1 MKASSE
7 REWVLI
13 LNVKFYIISYIFLI
27 VFVRILPPVL
37 RKKSGRN
44 LQQSATEHI
53 KQNALQKGRGIMK
66 NQNQVKVFVSVF
78 LALLSIQGTAMTGA
92 AAMESVPLATEQ
104 TEQVEEA
111 VTETM
116 PEESAPSD
124 FLSISSNDAI
134 PDIIQG
140 TPIAINGVVKSD
152 FSKITVLTVGVY
164 NAAGEQVIG
173 KTLSPNQVE
182 YDLQNL
188 NDALPFENL
197 QAGTYQYRVTAS
209 NATNQNYTV
218 INQSFV
224 VSSDPTVQ
232 VGATEDAITI
242 ENGSKIPNI
251 TVGTSVSI
259 SGIVR
264 SASSNITTITVGV
277 YDSKHKMVTGKNAYP
292 TASVFNVKKLD
303 DFVDFS
309 ELPVGT
315 YTYEITVTNGTH
327 ANYTVVNQKF
337 IVSSSSTA
345 TDDSIKI
352 TNSATIPNITVGKA
366 VSIRGTVTSAK
377 SNITKITVGVFDA
390 NNTLITGNSA
400 SPNAK
405 TYNVANMDAAV
416 KFGNLKAGT
425 YYYKVLVT
433 NAAHKDY
440 EAVNQKFTVSESG
453 SSTTTDQ
460 IKMTNG
466 VTIPN
471 ITAGKSVSIRGT
483 VTSATSNIT
492 KLIVGIYRE
501 DGTSVTGRTVV
512 PNAKSY
518 DVSKIDPYVKFGGLS
533 AGTYYYKVLVT
544 NATHTNYA
552 VVNQKFTVSGGST
565 TTTDTL
571 SMTGGVTIPNIK
583 VGNVVSIR
591 GTVTSAS
598 SNLKSVTVGVYD
610 SNNKLVTGKTVA
622 PNAKTYNVRNLD
634 AYVSFGNLKAGTY
647 YYKVI
652 ASNAANTNVAVVN
665 QKFTVSDGSSTTTD
679 KLSITGG
686 VTIPNIKVGNV
697 VSIRGT
703 VTSASSNLKSVTV
716 GVYDSNNKLVTGKTA
731 TPNAKTYNI
740 RNLDAYVSF
749 GDLKAGTYYYKVI
762 ASNAANTNV
771 AIVNQKFTVSDGSST
786 TTDKLSITGGV
797 TIPNIKVGN
806 VVSIRGTVTS
816 ASSNLKSVTV
826 GVYDSSN
833 KLVTGKTVAPNA
845 KTYNVRNLDAY
856 VSFGDLKAG
865 TYYYKVITSNA
876 ANTNVAVV
884 NQKFTVSDG
893 SSTTTDTL
901 SITGGVTIPNIKI
914 GNVVSIRGTVT
925 SASSNLKSV
934 TVGVY
939 DSNNKLVTGKTVAPN
954 AKTYNV
960 RNLDA
965 YVSFGD
971 LKAGTYYYKV
981 IASNAA
987 NTNVAVVNQ
996 KFTVSDGSSTTTTD
1010 TLSIT
1015 GGVTIPNIKVGNV
1028 VSIRGTVTSTSSN
1041 LKSVTVGVYDSNNK
1055 LVTGKTATPNAKTYN
1070 IRNLDAYVDFGSLKA
1085 GTYYYKVFA
1094 TNATTT
1100 NFPVVEQKFTVSAN
1114 GGTTSNTDTL
1124 SITGGTT
1131 VPNIK
1136 VGNTVVVQGTIQS
1149 KTSNITSLTVG
1160 VFDQNQKL
1168 VTGKTVHPNVRTY
1181 NVHNLDYYV
1190 NFGDLKA
1197 GTYYYKV
1204 IATNGAYTNQA
1215 VVNQKFTVSD
1225 GSSTTTDKLSMTG
1238 GVTIPN
1244 IKVGNVVSIRGTVTS
1259 ASSNLK
1265 SVTVGVYDSNNNLV
1279 TGKTVAPNAKTYNV
1293 RNLDAYVSFGDLQ
1306 AGTYYYR
1313 VFATN
1318 AANTNVA
1325 VVNQKFT
1332 VSDGS
1337 STTTDK
1343 LSMTGG
1349 VTIPNIKVGN
1359 VVSIRGTV
1367 TSASSNLKSVT
1378 AGVYDSNNKLVTG
1391 KTATPNA
1398 KTYNVSNLDAYVD
1411 FGSLKAGTYYYRV
1424 FATNA
1429 TTTNFPVVE
1438 QKFTVSANGS
1448 TTASDTL
1455 SISGGTSVPNIT
1467 EGTSVVVK
1475 GTVSSASSNITSVTV
1490 GVYSASGNLITG
1502 KTVKP
1507 NAKSYDLRKLDA
1519 YVNFNLLTPGSY
1531 LYRVTVSNGTKT
1543 QQLVNQAF
1551 QVKAKSG
1558 SAQNK
1563 DKLTL
1568 SGGTTIPN
1576 IKVGKA
1582 VSIRGTVKS
1591 ATSNITSLTVGVF
1604 SSSGNLVTGKT
1615 VRPNA
1620 KSYDIHQV
1628 DAYVNF
1634 NLLSPDTYYYSV
1646 IATNGSYQNQIVSY
1660 QKFTVTK

>member
-1 MKASSE
+1 MKVSSE
-7 REWVLI
+7 REWVLV

-27 VFVRILPPVL
+27 IFENILPPVL

-53 KQNALQKGRGIMK
+53 EQNALQKGRGIMK
-66 NQNQVKVFVSVF
+66 NQNQIKVFVSVF

-92 AAMESVPLATEQ
+92 AAMVSTPDPTEQ
-104 TEQVEEA
+104 TKEA
-111 VTETM
+111 VTEVL
-116 PEESAPSD
+116 PEEYAPAD
-124 FLSISSNDAI
+124 FLSISGNDAI
-134 PDIIQG
+134 PNIIQG
-140 TPIAINGVVKSD
+140 TPLAINGTVKSD

-182 YDLQNL
+182 FNLQSL
-188 NDALPFENL
+188 NDDLPFETL
-197 QAGTYQYRVTAS
+197 QAGTYHYRVTAS
-209 NATNQNYTV
+209 NATHQDFTV

-277 YDSKHKMVTGKNAYP
+277 YDSNHKMVTGKNAYP

-327 ANYTVVNQKF
+327 TNYTVVNQKF
-337 IVSSSSTA
+337 TVSSSSTA

-352 TNSATIPNITVGKA
+352 TNNATIPNIMVGKA

-390 NNTLITGNSA
+390 NNTLVTGNSA

-440 EAVNQKFTVSESG
+440 EAVNQKFIVSESG

-552 VVNQKFTVSGGST
+552 VVNQKFTVSDGST
-565 TTTDTL
+565 TTTDKL
-571 SMTGGVTIPNIK
+571 SITGGVTIPNIK

-634 AYVSFGNLKAGTY
+634 VYVSFGDLKAGTY

-665 QKFTVSDGSSTTTD
+665 QKFTVSDGSTTTTD

-731 TPNAKTYNI
+731 TPNAKTYN
-740 RNLDAYVSF
+740 
-749 GDLKAGTYYYKVI
+749 
-762 ASNAANTNV
+762 
-771 AIVNQKFTVSDGSST
+771 
-786 TTDKLSITGGV
+786 
-797 TIPNIKVGN
+797 
-806 VVSIRGTVTS
+806 
-816 ASSNLKSVTV
+816 
-826 GVYDSSN
+826 
-833 KLVTGKTVAPNA
+833 
-845 KTYNVRNLDAY
+845 VRNLDAY
-856 VSFGDLKAG
+856 VSFGD
-865 TYYYKVITSNA
+865 
-876 ANTNVAVV
+876 
-884 NQKFTVSDG
+884 
-893 SSTTTDTL
+893 
-901 SITGGVTIPNIKI
+901 
-914 GNVVSIRGTVT
+914 
-925 SASSNLKSV
+925 
-934 TVGVY
+934 
-939 DSNNKLVTGKTVAPN
+939 
-954 AKTYNV
+954 
-960 RNLDA
+960 
-965 YVSFGD
+965 
-971 LKAGTYYYKV
+971 
-981 IASNAA
+981 
-987 NTNVAVVNQ
+987 
-996 KFTVSDGSSTTTTD
+996 
-1010 TLSIT
+1010 
-1015 GGVTIPNIKVGNV
+1015 
-1028 VSIRGTVTSTSSN
+1028 
-1041 LKSVTVGVYDSNNK
+1041 
-1055 LVTGKTATPNAKTYN
+1055 
-1070 IRNLDAYVDFGSLKA
+1070 
-1085 GTYYYKVFA
+1085 
-1094 TNATTT
+1094 
-1100 NFPVVEQKFTVSAN
+1100 
-1114 GGTTSNTDTL
+1114 
-1124 SITGGTT
+1124 
-1131 VPNIK
+1131 
-1136 VGNTVVVQGTIQS
+1136 
-1149 KTSNITSLTVG
+1149 
-1160 VFDQNQKL
+1160 
-1168 VTGKTVHPNVRTY
+1168 
-1181 NVHNLDYYV
+1181 
-1190 NFGDLKA
+1190 
-1197 GTYYYKV
+1197 
-1204 IATNGAYTNQA
+1204 
-1215 VVNQKFTVSD
+1215 
-1225 GSSTTTDKLSMTG
+1225 
-1238 GVTIPN
+1238 
-1244 IKVGNVVSIRGTVTS
+1244 
-1259 ASSNLK
+1259 
-1265 SVTVGVYDSNNNLV
+1265 
-1279 TGKTVAPNAKTYNV
+1279 
-1293 RNLDAYVSFGDLQ
+1293 
-1306 AGTYYYR
+1306 
-1313 VFATN
+1313 
-1318 AANTNVA
+1318 
-1325 VVNQKFT
+1325 
-1332 VSDGS
+1332 
-1337 STTTDK
+1337 
-1343 LSMTGG
+1343 
-1349 VTIPNIKVGN
+1349 
-1359 VVSIRGTV
+1359 
-1367 TSASSNLKSVT
+1367 
-1378 AGVYDSNNKLVTG
+1378 
-1391 KTATPNA
+1391 
-1398 KTYNVSNLDAYVD
+1398 
-1411 FGSLKAGTYYYRV
+1411 LKAGTYYYRV

-1438 QKFTVSANGS
+1438 QKFKVSANGS

-1502 KTVKP
+1502 KTAKP

-1558 SAQNK
+1558 SAQSK

-1591 ATSNITSLTVGVF
+1591 GTSNITSLTVGVF
-1604 SSSGNLVTGKT
+1604 TSSGNLVTGKT

-1634 NLLSPDTYYYSV
+1634 NLLSPDTYYYGV
-1646 IATNGSYQNQIVSY
+1646 VATNSSYQNQIVSY

>member
-1 MKASSE
+1 MKVSSE
-7 REWVLI
+7 REWVLV

-27 VFVRILPPVL
+27 IFENILPPVL

-53 KQNALQKGRGIMK
+53 EQNALQKGRGIMK
-66 NQNQVKVFVSVF
+66 NQNQIKVFVSVF

-92 AAMESVPLATEQ
+92 AAMVSTPDPTEQ
-104 TEQVEEA
+104 TKEA
-111 VTETM
+111 VTEVL
-116 PEESAPSD
+116 PEEYAPAD
-124 FLSISSNDAI
+124 FLSISGNDAI
-134 PDIIQG
+134 PNIIQG
-140 TPIAINGVVKSD
+140 TPLAINGTVKSD
-152 FSKITVLTVGVY
+152 FSKITVLTAGVY
-164 NAAGEQVIG
+164 DATGKQVLG

-182 YDLQNL
+182 FNLQSL
-188 NDALPFENL
+188 NDDLPFETL

-209 NATNQNYTV
+209 NATNQNYIV

-224 VSSDPTVQ
+224 ISSDPTVQ
-232 VGATEDAITI
+232 VEATEDAITI

-277 YDSKHKMVTGKNAYP
+277 YDSNHKMVTGKNAYP

-327 ANYTVVNQKF
+327 TNYTVVNQKF
-337 IVSSSSTA
+337 TVSSSSTA

-352 TNSATIPNITVGKA
+352 TNNATIPNIMVGKA

-390 NNTLITGNSA
+390 NNTLVTGNSA

-440 EAVNQKFTVSESG
+440 EAVNQKFIVSKSG

-552 VVNQKFTVSGGST
+552 VVNQKFTVSDGST
-565 TTTDTL
+565 
-571 SMTGGVTIPNIK
+571 
-583 VGNVVSIR
+583 
-591 GTVTSAS
+591 
-598 SNLKSVTVGVYD
+598 
-610 SNNKLVTGKTVA
+610 
-622 PNAKTYNVRNLD
+622 
-634 AYVSFGNLKAGTY
+634 
-647 YYKVI
+647 
-652 ASNAANTNVAVVN
+652 
-665 QKFTVSDGSSTTTD
+665 TTTD

-731 TPNAKTYNI
+731 TPNAKTYN
-740 RNLDAYVSF
+740 
-749 GDLKAGTYYYKVI
+749 
-762 ASNAANTNV
+762 
-771 AIVNQKFTVSDGSST
+771 
-786 TTDKLSITGGV
+786 
-797 TIPNIKVGN
+797 
-806 VVSIRGTVTS
+806 
-816 ASSNLKSVTV
+816 
-826 GVYDSSN
+826 
-833 KLVTGKTVAPNA
+833 
-845 KTYNVRNLDAY
+845 VRNLDAY
-856 VSFGDLKAG
+856 VSFGD
-865 TYYYKVITSNA
+865 
-876 ANTNVAVV
+876 
-884 NQKFTVSDG
+884 
-893 SSTTTDTL
+893 
-901 SITGGVTIPNIKI
+901 
-914 GNVVSIRGTVT
+914 
-925 SASSNLKSV
+925 
-934 TVGVY
+934 
-939 DSNNKLVTGKTVAPN
+939 
-954 AKTYNV
+954 
-960 RNLDA
+960 
-965 YVSFGD
+965 
-971 LKAGTYYYKV
+971 
-981 IASNAA
+981 
-987 NTNVAVVNQ
+987 
-996 KFTVSDGSSTTTTD
+996 
-1010 TLSIT
+1010 
-1015 GGVTIPNIKVGNV
+1015 
-1028 VSIRGTVTSTSSN
+1028 
-1041 LKSVTVGVYDSNNK
+1041 
-1055 LVTGKTATPNAKTYN
+1055 
-1070 IRNLDAYVDFGSLKA
+1070 
-1085 GTYYYKVFA
+1085 
-1094 TNATTT
+1094 
-1100 NFPVVEQKFTVSAN
+1100 
-1114 GGTTSNTDTL
+1114 
-1124 SITGGTT
+1124 
-1131 VPNIK
+1131 
-1136 VGNTVVVQGTIQS
+1136 
-1149 KTSNITSLTVG
+1149 
-1160 VFDQNQKL
+1160 
-1168 VTGKTVHPNVRTY
+1168 
-1181 NVHNLDYYV
+1181 
-1190 NFGDLKA
+1190 
-1197 GTYYYKV
+1197 
-1204 IATNGAYTNQA
+1204 
-1215 VVNQKFTVSD
+1215 
-1225 GSSTTTDKLSMTG
+1225 
-1238 GVTIPN
+1238 
-1244 IKVGNVVSIRGTVTS
+1244 
-1259 ASSNLK
+1259 
-1265 SVTVGVYDSNNNLV
+1265 
-1279 TGKTVAPNAKTYNV
+1279 
-1293 RNLDAYVSFGDLQ
+1293 
-1306 AGTYYYR
+1306 
-1313 VFATN
+1313 
-1318 AANTNVA
+1318 
-1325 VVNQKFT
+1325 
-1332 VSDGS
+1332 
-1337 STTTDK
+1337 
-1343 LSMTGG
+1343 
-1349 VTIPNIKVGN
+1349 
-1359 VVSIRGTV
+1359 
-1367 TSASSNLKSVT
+1367 
-1378 AGVYDSNNKLVTG
+1378 
-1391 KTATPNA
+1391 
-1398 KTYNVSNLDAYVD
+1398 
-1411 FGSLKAGTYYYRV
+1411 LKAGTYYYRV

-1502 KTVKP
+1502 KTAKP

-1558 SAQNK
+1558 SAQSK

-1591 ATSNITSLTVGVF
+1591 GTSNITSLTVGVF
-1604 SSSGNLVTGKT
+1604 TSSGNLVTGKT

-1634 NLLSPDTYYYSV
+1634 NLLSPDTYYYGV
-1646 IATNGSYQNQIVSY
+1646 VATNSSYQNQIVSY

>member
-1 MKASSE
+1 
-7 REWVLI
+7 
-13 LNVKFYIISYIFLI
+13 
-27 VFVRILPPVL
+27 
-37 RKKSGRN
+37 
-44 LQQSATEHI
+44 
-53 KQNALQKGRGIMK
+53 MK
-66 NQNQVKVFVSVF
+66 NQNQIKVFVSVF

-92 AAMESVPLATEQ
+92 AAMVSTPDPTEQ
-104 TEQVEEA
+104 TKEA
-111 VTETM
+111 VTEVL
-116 PEESAPSD
+116 PEEYAPAD
-124 FLSISSNDAI
+124 FLSISGNDAI
-134 PDIIQG
+134 PNIIQG
-140 TPIAINGVVKSD
+140 TPLAINGTVKSD

-209 NATNQNYTV
+209 NATNQNYIV

-224 VSSDPTVQ
+224 ISSDPTVQ
-232 VGATEDAITI
+232 VEATEDAITI

-277 YDSKHKMVTGKNAYP
+277 YDSNHKMVTGKNAYP

-315 YTYEITVTNGTH
+315 YTYEIIVTNGTH
-327 ANYTVVNQKF
+327 MNYTVVNQKF
-337 IVSSSSTA
+337 TVSSSSTA

-352 TNSATIPNITVGKA
+352 TNNATIPNIMVGKA

-390 NNTLITGNSA
+390 NNTLVTGNSA

-440 EAVNQKFTVSESG
+440 EAVNQKFIVSESG

-501 DGTSVTGRTVV
+501 DGTSVTGRTIV

-552 VVNQKFTVSGGST
+552 VVNQKFTVSDGST
-565 TTTDTL
+565 TTTDKL
-571 SMTGGVTIPNIK
+571 SITGGVTIPNIK

-610 SNNKLVTGKTVA
+610 SNNKLVTGRTVA

-634 AYVSFGNLKAGTY
+634 AYVSFGDLKAGTY

-665 QKFTVSDGSSTTTD
+665 QKFTVSDGSTTTTD
-679 KLSITGG
+679 KLSMTGG

-731 TPNAKTYNI
+731 TPNAKTYN
-740 RNLDAYVSF
+740 
-749 GDLKAGTYYYKVI
+749 
-762 ASNAANTNV
+762 
-771 AIVNQKFTVSDGSST
+771 
-786 TTDKLSITGGV
+786 
-797 TIPNIKVGN
+797 
-806 VVSIRGTVTS
+806 
-816 ASSNLKSVTV
+816 
-826 GVYDSSN
+826 
-833 KLVTGKTVAPNA
+833 
-845 KTYNVRNLDAY
+845 VRNLDAY
-856 VSFGDLKAG
+856 VSFGD
-865 TYYYKVITSNA
+865 
-876 ANTNVAVV
+876 
-884 NQKFTVSDG
+884 
-893 SSTTTDTL
+893 
-901 SITGGVTIPNIKI
+901 
-914 GNVVSIRGTVT
+914 
-925 SASSNLKSV
+925 
-934 TVGVY
+934 
-939 DSNNKLVTGKTVAPN
+939 
-954 AKTYNV
+954 
-960 RNLDA
+960 
-965 YVSFGD
+965 
-971 LKAGTYYYKV
+971 
-981 IASNAA
+981 
-987 NTNVAVVNQ
+987 
-996 KFTVSDGSSTTTTD
+996 
-1010 TLSIT
+1010 
-1015 GGVTIPNIKVGNV
+1015 
-1028 VSIRGTVTSTSSN
+1028 
-1041 LKSVTVGVYDSNNK
+1041 
-1055 LVTGKTATPNAKTYN
+1055 
-1070 IRNLDAYVDFGSLKA
+1070 
-1085 GTYYYKVFA
+1085 
-1094 TNATTT
+1094 
-1100 NFPVVEQKFTVSAN
+1100 
-1114 GGTTSNTDTL
+1114 
-1124 SITGGTT
+1124 
-1131 VPNIK
+1131 
-1136 VGNTVVVQGTIQS
+1136 
-1149 KTSNITSLTVG
+1149 
-1160 VFDQNQKL
+1160 
-1168 VTGKTVHPNVRTY
+1168 
-1181 NVHNLDYYV
+1181 
-1190 NFGDLKA
+1190 
-1197 GTYYYKV
+1197 
-1204 IATNGAYTNQA
+1204 
-1215 VVNQKFTVSD
+1215 
-1225 GSSTTTDKLSMTG
+1225 
-1238 GVTIPN
+1238 
-1244 IKVGNVVSIRGTVTS
+1244 
-1259 ASSNLK
+1259 
-1265 SVTVGVYDSNNNLV
+1265 
-1279 TGKTVAPNAKTYNV
+1279 
-1293 RNLDAYVSFGDLQ
+1293 
-1306 AGTYYYR
+1306 
-1313 VFATN
+1313 
-1318 AANTNVA
+1318 
-1325 VVNQKFT
+1325 
-1332 VSDGS
+1332 
-1337 STTTDK
+1337 
-1343 LSMTGG
+1343 
-1349 VTIPNIKVGN
+1349 
-1359 VVSIRGTV
+1359 
-1367 TSASSNLKSVT
+1367 
-1378 AGVYDSNNKLVTG
+1378 
-1391 KTATPNA
+1391 
-1398 KTYNVSNLDAYVD
+1398 
-1411 FGSLKAGTYYYRV
+1411 LKAGTYYYRV

-1502 KTVKP
+1502 KTAKP

-1558 SAQNK
+1558 SAQSK

-1604 SSSGNLVTGKT
+1604 TSSGNLVTGKT

-1634 NLLSPDTYYYSV
+1634 NLLSPDTYYYGV
-1646 IATNGSYQNQIVSY
+1646 VATNSSYQNQIVSY
-1660 QKFTVTK
+1660 QKFTVTKLQERISADKKSGIPFGIPDFYFYRIVFLYVIASGQIQVQQVLQLE

>member
-1 MKASSE
+1 
-7 REWVLI
+7 
-13 LNVKFYIISYIFLI
+13 
-27 VFVRILPPVL
+27 
-37 RKKSGRN
+37 
-44 LQQSATEHI
+44 
-53 KQNALQKGRGIMK
+53 MK
-66 NQNQVKVFVSVF
+66 NQNQIKVFVSVF

-92 AAMESVPLATEQ
+92 AAMVSTPDPTEQ
-104 TEQVEEA
+104 TKEA
-111 VTETM
+111 VTEVL
-116 PEESAPSD
+116 PEEYAPAD
-124 FLSISSNDAI
+124 FLSISGNDAI
-134 PDIIQG
+134 PNIIQG
-140 TPIAINGVVKSD
+140 TPLAINGTVKSD

-209 NATNQNYTV
+209 NATNQNYIV

-224 VSSDPTVQ
+224 ISSDPTVQ
-232 VGATEDAITI
+232 VEATEDAITI

-277 YDSKHKMVTGKNAYP
+277 YDSNHKMVTGKNAYP

-327 ANYTVVNQKF
+327 TNYTVVNQKF
-337 IVSSSSTA
+337 TVSSSSTA

-352 TNSATIPNITVGKA
+352 TNNATIPNIMVGKA

-390 NNTLITGNSA
+390 NNTLVTGNSA

-433 NAAHKDY
+433 NASHKDY
-440 EAVNQKFTVSESG
+440 EAVNQKFIVSESG

-552 VVNQKFTVSGGST
+552 VVNQKFTVSDGST
-565 TTTDTL
+565 
-571 SMTGGVTIPNIK
+571 
-583 VGNVVSIR
+583 
-591 GTVTSAS
+591 
-598 SNLKSVTVGVYD
+598 
-610 SNNKLVTGKTVA
+610 
-622 PNAKTYNVRNLD
+622 
-634 AYVSFGNLKAGTY
+634 
-647 YYKVI
+647 
-652 ASNAANTNVAVVN
+652 
-665 QKFTVSDGSSTTTD
+665 TTTD

-686 VTIPNIKVGNV
+686 VTIPNIKV
-697 VSIRGT
+697 
-703 VTSASSNLKSVTV
+703 
-716 GVYDSNNKLVTGKTA
+716 
-731 TPNAKTYNI
+731 
-740 RNLDAYVSF
+740 
-749 GDLKAGTYYYKVI
+749 
-762 ASNAANTNV
+762 
-771 AIVNQKFTVSDGSST
+771 
-786 TTDKLSITGGV
+786 
-797 TIPNIKVGN
+797 
-806 VVSIRGTVTS
+806 
-816 ASSNLKSVTV
+816 
-826 GVYDSSN
+826 
-833 KLVTGKTVAPNA
+833 
-845 KTYNVRNLDAY
+845 
-856 VSFGDLKAG
+856 
-865 TYYYKVITSNA
+865 
-876 ANTNVAVV
+876 
-884 NQKFTVSDG
+884 
-893 SSTTTDTL
+893 
-901 SITGGVTIPNIKI
+901 

-1010 TLSIT
+1010 KLSI
-1015 GGVTIPNIKVGNV
+1015 
-1028 VSIRGTVTSTSSN
+1028 
-1041 LKSVTVGVYDSNNK
+1041 
-1055 LVTGKTATPNAKTYN
+1055 
-1070 IRNLDAYVDFGSLKA
+1070 
-1085 GTYYYKVFA
+1085 
-1094 TNATTT
+1094 
-1100 NFPVVEQKFTVSAN
+1100 
-1114 GGTTSNTDTL
+1114 
-1124 SITGGTT
+1124 
-1131 VPNIK
+1131 
-1136 VGNTVVVQGTIQS
+1136 
-1149 KTSNITSLTVG
+1149 
-1160 VFDQNQKL
+1160 
-1168 VTGKTVHPNVRTY
+1168 
-1181 NVHNLDYYV
+1181 
-1190 NFGDLKA
+1190 
-1197 GTYYYKV
+1197 
-1204 IATNGAYTNQA
+1204 
-1215 VVNQKFTVSD
+1215 
-1225 GSSTTTDKLSMTG
+1225 TG

-1265 SVTVGVYDSNNNLV
+1265 SVTVGVYDSNNKLV
-1279 TGKTVAPNAKTYNV
+1279 TGKTATPNAKTYNV
-1293 RNLDAYVSFGDLQ
+1293 RNLDAYVSFGD
-1306 AGTYYYR
+1306 
-1313 VFATN
+1313 
-1318 AANTNVA
+1318 
-1325 VVNQKFT
+1325 
-1332 VSDGS
+1332 
-1337 STTTDK
+1337 
-1343 LSMTGG
+1343 
-1349 VTIPNIKVGN
+1349 
-1359 VVSIRGTV
+1359 
-1367 TSASSNLKSVT
+1367 
-1378 AGVYDSNNKLVTG
+1378 
-1391 KTATPNA
+1391 
-1398 KTYNVSNLDAYVD
+1398 
-1411 FGSLKAGTYYYRV
+1411 LKAGTYYYRV

-1502 KTVKP
+1502 KTAKP

-1558 SAQNK
+1558 SAQSK

-1591 ATSNITSLTVGVF
+1591 GTSNITSLTVGVF
-1604 SSSGNLVTGKT
+1604 TSSGNLVTGKT

-1634 NLLSPDTYYYSV
+1634 NLLSPDTYYYGV
-1646 IATNGSYQNQIVSY
+1646 VATNSSYQNQIVSY
-1660 QKFTVTK
+1660 QKFKVTE

>member
-1 MKASSE
+1 
-7 REWVLI
+7 
-13 LNVKFYIISYIFLI
+13 
-27 VFVRILPPVL
+27 
-37 RKKSGRN
+37 
-44 LQQSATEHI
+44 
-53 KQNALQKGRGIMK
+53 MK
-66 NQNQVKVFVSVF
+66 NQNQIKVFVSVF

-92 AAMESVPLATEQ
+92 AAMVSTPDPTEQ
-104 TEQVEEA
+104 TKEA
-111 VTETM
+111 VTEVL
-116 PEESAPSD
+116 PEEYAPAD
-124 FLSISSNDAI
+124 FLSISGNDAI
-134 PDIIQG
+134 PNIIQG
-140 TPIAINGVVKSD
+140 TPLAINGTVKSD
-152 FSKITVLTVGVY
+152 FSKITVLTAGVY
-164 NAAGEQVIG
+164 DATGKQVLG

-182 YDLQNL
+182 FNLQSL
-188 NDALPFENL
+188 NDDLPFETL

-209 NATNQNYTV
+209 NATNQNYIV

-277 YDSKHKMVTGKNAYP
+277 YDSNHKMVTGKNAYP

-327 ANYTVVNQKF
+327 TNYTVVNQKF
-337 IVSSSSTA
+337 TVSSSSTA

-352 TNSATIPNITVGKA
+352 TNNATIPNIMVGKA

-390 NNTLITGNSA
+390 NNTLVTGNSA

-405 TYNVANMDAAV
+405 IYNVANMDAAV

-440 EAVNQKFTVSESG
+440 EAVNQKFIVSESG

-552 VVNQKFTVSGGST
+552 VVNQKFTVSDDST
-565 TTTDTL
+565 
-571 SMTGGVTIPNIK
+571 
-583 VGNVVSIR
+583 
-591 GTVTSAS
+591 
-598 SNLKSVTVGVYD
+598 
-610 SNNKLVTGKTVA
+610 
-622 PNAKTYNVRNLD
+622 
-634 AYVSFGNLKAGTY
+634 
-647 YYKVI
+647 
-652 ASNAANTNVAVVN
+652 
-665 QKFTVSDGSSTTTD
+665 TTTD

-686 VTIPNIKVGNV
+686 VTIPNIKV
-697 VSIRGT
+697 
-703 VTSASSNLKSVTV
+703 
-716 GVYDSNNKLVTGKTA
+716 
-731 TPNAKTYNI
+731 
-740 RNLDAYVSF
+740 
-749 GDLKAGTYYYKVI
+749 
-762 ASNAANTNV
+762 
-771 AIVNQKFTVSDGSST
+771 
-786 TTDKLSITGGV
+786 
-797 TIPNIKVGN
+797 
-806 VVSIRGTVTS
+806 
-816 ASSNLKSVTV
+816 
-826 GVYDSSN
+826 
-833 KLVTGKTVAPNA
+833 
-845 KTYNVRNLDAY
+845 
-856 VSFGDLKAG
+856 
-865 TYYYKVITSNA
+865 
-876 ANTNVAVV
+876 
-884 NQKFTVSDG
+884 
-893 SSTTTDTL
+893 
-901 SITGGVTIPNIKI
+901 

-996 KFTVSDGSSTTTTD
+996 KFTVSDGSTTTMD
-1010 TLSIT
+1010 KLSIT
-1015 GGVTIPNIKVGNV
+1015 
-1028 VSIRGTVTSTSSN
+1028 
-1041 LKSVTVGVYDSNNK
+1041 D
-1055 LVTGKTATPNAKTYN
+1055 
-1070 IRNLDAYVDFGSLKA
+1070 
-1085 GTYYYKVFA
+1085 
-1094 TNATTT
+1094 
-1100 NFPVVEQKFTVSAN
+1100 
-1114 GGTTSNTDTL
+1114 
-1124 SITGGTT
+1124 
-1131 VPNIK
+1131 
-1136 VGNTVVVQGTIQS
+1136 
-1149 KTSNITSLTVG
+1149 
-1160 VFDQNQKL
+1160 
-1168 VTGKTVHPNVRTY
+1168 
-1181 NVHNLDYYV
+1181 
-1190 NFGDLKA
+1190 
-1197 GTYYYKV
+1197 
-1204 IATNGAYTNQA
+1204 
-1215 VVNQKFTVSD
+1215 
-1225 GSSTTTDKLSMTG
+1225 

-1265 SVTVGVYDSNNNLV
+1265 SVTVGVYDSNNKLV
-1279 TGKTVAPNAKTYNV
+1279 TGKTATPNAKTYNV
-1293 RNLDAYVSFGDLQ
+1293 RNLDAYVSFGD
-1306 AGTYYYR
+1306 
-1313 VFATN
+1313 
-1318 AANTNVA
+1318 
-1325 VVNQKFT
+1325 
-1332 VSDGS
+1332 
-1337 STTTDK
+1337 
-1343 LSMTGG
+1343 
-1349 VTIPNIKVGN
+1349 
-1359 VVSIRGTV
+1359 
-1367 TSASSNLKSVT
+1367 
-1378 AGVYDSNNKLVTG
+1378 
-1391 KTATPNA
+1391 
-1398 KTYNVSNLDAYVD
+1398 
-1411 FGSLKAGTYYYRV
+1411 LKAGTYYYRV

-1502 KTVKP
+1502 KTAKP

-1558 SAQNK
+1558 SAQSK

-1591 ATSNITSLTVGVF
+1591 GTSNITSLTVGVF
-1604 SSSGNLVTGKT
+1604 TSSGNLVTGKT

-1634 NLLSPDTYYYSV
+1634 NLLSPDTYYYGV
-1646 IATNGSYQNQIVSY
+1646 VATNSSYQNQIVSY
-1660 QKFTVTK
+1660 QKFKVTE

>member
-1 MKASSE
+1 
-7 REWVLI
+7 
-13 LNVKFYIISYIFLI
+13 
-27 VFVRILPPVL
+27 
-37 RKKSGRN
+37 
-44 LQQSATEHI
+44 
-53 KQNALQKGRGIMK
+53 MK
-66 NQNQVKVFVSVF
+66 NQNQIKVFVSVF

-92 AAMESVPLATEQ
+92 AAMVSTPDPTEQ
-104 TEQVEEA
+104 TKEA
-111 VTETM
+111 VTEVL
-116 PEESAPSD
+116 PEEYAPAD
-124 FLSISSNDAI
+124 FLSISGNDAI
-134 PDIIQG
+134 PNIIQG
-140 TPIAINGVVKSD
+140 TPLAINGTVKSD

-209 NATNQNYTV
+209 NATNQNYIV

-224 VSSDPTVQ
+224 ISSDPTVQ
-232 VGATEDAITI
+232 VEATEDAITI

-277 YDSKHKMVTGKNAYP
+277 YDSNHKMVTGKNAYP

-327 ANYTVVNQKF
+327 TNYTVVNQKF
-337 IVSSSSTA
+337 TVSSSSTA

-352 TNSATIPNITVGKA
+352 TNNATIPNIMVGKA

-390 NNTLITGNSA
+390 NNTLVTGNSA

-433 NAAHKDY
+433 NASHKDY
-440 EAVNQKFTVSESG
+440 EAVNQKFIVSESG

-466 VTIPN
+466 VTILN

-552 VVNQKFTVSGGST
+552 VVNQKFTVSDGST
-565 TTTDTL
+565 
-571 SMTGGVTIPNIK
+571 
-583 VGNVVSIR
+583 
-591 GTVTSAS
+591 
-598 SNLKSVTVGVYD
+598 
-610 SNNKLVTGKTVA
+610 
-622 PNAKTYNVRNLD
+622 
-634 AYVSFGNLKAGTY
+634 
-647 YYKVI
+647 
-652 ASNAANTNVAVVN
+652 
-665 QKFTVSDGSSTTTD
+665 TTTD

-686 VTIPNIKVGNV
+686 VTIPNIKV
-697 VSIRGT
+697 
-703 VTSASSNLKSVTV
+703 
-716 GVYDSNNKLVTGKTA
+716 
-731 TPNAKTYNI
+731 
-740 RNLDAYVSF
+740 
-749 GDLKAGTYYYKVI
+749 
-762 ASNAANTNV
+762 
-771 AIVNQKFTVSDGSST
+771 
-786 TTDKLSITGGV
+786 
-797 TIPNIKVGN
+797 
-806 VVSIRGTVTS
+806 
-816 ASSNLKSVTV
+816 
-826 GVYDSSN
+826 
-833 KLVTGKTVAPNA
+833 
-845 KTYNVRNLDAY
+845 
-856 VSFGDLKAG
+856 
-865 TYYYKVITSNA
+865 
-876 ANTNVAVV
+876 
-884 NQKFTVSDG
+884 
-893 SSTTTDTL
+893 
-901 SITGGVTIPNIKI
+901 

-1010 TLSIT
+1010 KLSI
-1015 GGVTIPNIKVGNV
+1015 
-1028 VSIRGTVTSTSSN
+1028 
-1041 LKSVTVGVYDSNNK
+1041 
-1055 LVTGKTATPNAKTYN
+1055 
-1070 IRNLDAYVDFGSLKA
+1070 
-1085 GTYYYKVFA
+1085 
-1094 TNATTT
+1094 
-1100 NFPVVEQKFTVSAN
+1100 
-1114 GGTTSNTDTL
+1114 
-1124 SITGGTT
+1124 
-1131 VPNIK
+1131 
-1136 VGNTVVVQGTIQS
+1136 
-1149 KTSNITSLTVG
+1149 
-1160 VFDQNQKL
+1160 
-1168 VTGKTVHPNVRTY
+1168 
-1181 NVHNLDYYV
+1181 
-1190 NFGDLKA
+1190 
-1197 GTYYYKV
+1197 
-1204 IATNGAYTNQA
+1204 
-1215 VVNQKFTVSD
+1215 
-1225 GSSTTTDKLSMTG
+1225 TG

-1265 SVTVGVYDSNNNLV
+1265 SVTVGVYDSNNKLV
-1279 TGKTVAPNAKTYNV
+1279 TGKTATPNAKTYNV
-1293 RNLDAYVSFGDLQ
+1293 RNLDAYVSFGD
-1306 AGTYYYR
+1306 
-1313 VFATN
+1313 
-1318 AANTNVA
+1318 
-1325 VVNQKFT
+1325 
-1332 VSDGS
+1332 
-1337 STTTDK
+1337 
-1343 LSMTGG
+1343 
-1349 VTIPNIKVGN
+1349 
-1359 VVSIRGTV
+1359 
-1367 TSASSNLKSVT
+1367 
-1378 AGVYDSNNKLVTG
+1378 
-1391 KTATPNA
+1391 
-1398 KTYNVSNLDAYVD
+1398 
-1411 FGSLKAGTYYYRV
+1411 LKAGTYYYRV

-1502 KTVKP
+1502 KTAKP

-1558 SAQNK
+1558 SAQSK

-1591 ATSNITSLTVGVF
+1591 GTSNITSLTVGVF
-1604 SSSGNLVTGKT
+1604 TSSGNLVTGKT

-1634 NLLSPDTYYYSV
+1634 NLLSPDTYYYGV
-1646 IATNGSYQNQIVSY
+1646 VATNSSYQNQIVSY
-1660 QKFTVTK
+1660 QKFKVTE

>member
-1 MKASSE
+1 MKVSSE
-7 REWVLI
+7 REWVLF

-27 VFVRILPPVL
+27 IFENILPPVL

-53 KQNALQKGRGIMK
+53 EQNALQKGRGIMK
-66 NQNQVKVFVSVF
+66 NQNQIKVFVSVF

-92 AAMESVPLATEQ
+92 AAMVSTPDPTEQ
-104 TEQVEEA
+104 TKEA
-111 VTETM
+111 VTEVL
-116 PEESAPSD
+116 PEEYAPAD
-124 FLSISSNDAI
+124 FLSISGNDAI
-134 PDIIQG
+134 PNIIQG
-140 TPIAINGVVKSD
+140 TPLAINGTVKSD

-182 YDLQNL
+182 FNLQSL
-188 NDALPFENL
+188 NDDLPFETL
-197 QAGTYQYRVTAS
+197 QAGTYHYRVTAS
-209 NATNQNYTV
+209 NATHQDFTV

-277 YDSKHKMVTGKNAYP
+277 YDSNHKMVTGKNAYP

-327 ANYTVVNQKF
+327 TNYTVVNQKF
-337 IVSSSSTA
+337 TVSSSSTA

-352 TNSATIPNITVGKA
+352 TNNATIPNIMVGKA

-390 NNTLITGNSA
+390 NNTLVTGNSA

-440 EAVNQKFTVSESG
+440 EAVNQKFIVSESG

-552 VVNQKFTVSGGST
+552 VVNQKFTVSDGST
-565 TTTDTL
+565 TTTDKL
-571 SMTGGVTIPNIK
+571 SITGGVTIPNIK

-634 AYVSFGNLKAGTY
+634 VYVSFGDLKAGTY

-665 QKFTVSDGSSTTTD
+665 QKFTVSDGSTTTTD

-703 VTSASSNLKSVTV
+703 VTSASSNL
-716 GVYDSNNKLVTGKTA
+716 
-731 TPNAKTYNI
+731 
-740 RNLDAYVSF
+740 R
-749 GDLKAGTYYYKVI
+749 
-762 ASNAANTNV
+762 
-771 AIVNQKFTVSDGSST
+771 
-786 TTDKLSITGGV
+786 
-797 TIPNIKVGN
+797 
-806 VVSIRGTVTS
+806 
-816 ASSNLKSVTV
+816 
-826 GVYDSSN
+826 
-833 KLVTGKTVAPNA
+833 
-845 KTYNVRNLDAY
+845 
-856 VSFGDLKAG
+856 
-865 TYYYKVITSNA
+865 
-876 ANTNVAVV
+876 
-884 NQKFTVSDG
+884 
-893 SSTTTDTL
+893 
-901 SITGGVTIPNIKI
+901 
-914 GNVVSIRGTVT
+914 
-925 SASSNLKSV
+925 SV

-971 LKAGTYYYKV
+971 
-981 IASNAA
+981 
-987 NTNVAVVNQ
+987 
-996 KFTVSDGSSTTTTD
+996 
-1010 TLSIT
+1010 
-1015 GGVTIPNIKVGNV
+1015 
-1028 VSIRGTVTSTSSN
+1028 
-1041 LKSVTVGVYDSNNK
+1041 
-1055 LVTGKTATPNAKTYN
+1055 
-1070 IRNLDAYVDFGSLKA
+1070 
-1085 GTYYYKVFA
+1085 
-1094 TNATTT
+1094 
-1100 NFPVVEQKFTVSAN
+1100 
-1114 GGTTSNTDTL
+1114 
-1124 SITGGTT
+1124 
-1131 VPNIK
+1131 
-1136 VGNTVVVQGTIQS
+1136 
-1149 KTSNITSLTVG
+1149 
-1160 VFDQNQKL
+1160 
-1168 VTGKTVHPNVRTY
+1168 
-1181 NVHNLDYYV
+1181 
-1190 NFGDLKA
+1190 
-1197 GTYYYKV
+1197 
-1204 IATNGAYTNQA
+1204 
-1215 VVNQKFTVSD
+1215 
-1225 GSSTTTDKLSMTG
+1225 
-1238 GVTIPN
+1238 
-1244 IKVGNVVSIRGTVTS
+1244 
-1259 ASSNLK
+1259 
-1265 SVTVGVYDSNNNLV
+1265 
-1279 TGKTVAPNAKTYNV
+1279 
-1293 RNLDAYVSFGDLQ
+1293 
-1306 AGTYYYR
+1306 
-1313 VFATN
+1313 
-1318 AANTNVA
+1318 
-1325 VVNQKFT
+1325 
-1332 VSDGS
+1332 
-1337 STTTDK
+1337 
-1343 LSMTGG
+1343 
-1349 VTIPNIKVGN
+1349 
-1359 VVSIRGTV
+1359 
-1367 TSASSNLKSVT
+1367 
-1378 AGVYDSNNKLVTG
+1378 
-1391 KTATPNA
+1391 
-1398 KTYNVSNLDAYVD
+1398 
-1411 FGSLKAGTYYYRV
+1411 LKAGTYYYRV

-1502 KTVKP
+1502 KTAKP

-1558 SAQNK
+1558 SAQSK

-1591 ATSNITSLTVGVF
+1591 GTSNITSLTVGVF
-1604 SSSGNLVTGKT
+1604 TSSGNLVTGKT

-1634 NLLSPDTYYYSV
+1634 NLLSPDTYYYGV
-1646 IATNGSYQNQIVSY
+1646 VATNSSYQNQIVSY

>member
-1 MKASSE
+1 
-7 REWVLI
+7 
-13 LNVKFYIISYIFLI
+13 
-27 VFVRILPPVL
+27 
-37 RKKSGRN
+37 
-44 LQQSATEHI
+44 
-53 KQNALQKGRGIMK
+53 MK
-66 NQNQVKVFVSVF
+66 NQNQIKVFVSVF

-92 AAMESVPLATEQ
+92 AAMVSTPDPTEQ
-104 TEQVEEA
+104 TKEA
-111 VTETM
+111 VTEVL
-116 PEESAPSD
+116 PEEYAPAD
-124 FLSISSNDAI
+124 FLSISGNDAI
-134 PDIIQG
+134 PNIIQG
-140 TPIAINGVVKSD
+140 TPLAINGTVKSD
-152 FSKITVLTVGVY
+152 FSKITVLTAGVY
-164 NAAGEQVIG
+164 DATGKQVLG

-182 YDLQNL
+182 FNLQSL
-188 NDALPFENL
+188 NDDLSFETL
-197 QAGTYQYRVTAS
+197 QAGTYHYRVTAS
-209 NATNQNYTV
+209 NATHQDFTV

-232 VGATEDAITI
+232 VEATEDAITI

-277 YDSKHKMVTGKNAYP
+277 YDSNHKMVTGKNAYP

-327 ANYTVVNQKF
+327 TNYTVVNQKF
-337 IVSSSSTA
+337 TVSSSSTA

-352 TNSATIPNITVGKA
+352 TNNATIPNIMVGKA

-390 NNTLITGNSA
+390 NNTLVTGNSA

-440 EAVNQKFTVSESG
+440 EAVNQKFIVSESG

-552 VVNQKFTVSGGST
+552 VVNQKFTVSDGST
-565 TTTDTL
+565 
-571 SMTGGVTIPNIK
+571 
-583 VGNVVSIR
+583 
-591 GTVTSAS
+591 
-598 SNLKSVTVGVYD
+598 
-610 SNNKLVTGKTVA
+610 
-622 PNAKTYNVRNLD
+622 
-634 AYVSFGNLKAGTY
+634 
-647 YYKVI
+647 
-652 ASNAANTNVAVVN
+652 
-665 QKFTVSDGSSTTTD
+665 TTTD

-686 VTIPNIKVGNV
+686 VTIPNIKV
-697 VSIRGT
+697 
-703 VTSASSNLKSVTV
+703 
-716 GVYDSNNKLVTGKTA
+716 
-731 TPNAKTYNI
+731 
-740 RNLDAYVSF
+740 
-749 GDLKAGTYYYKVI
+749 
-762 ASNAANTNV
+762 
-771 AIVNQKFTVSDGSST
+771 
-786 TTDKLSITGGV
+786 
-797 TIPNIKVGN
+797 
-806 VVSIRGTVTS
+806 
-816 ASSNLKSVTV
+816 
-826 GVYDSSN
+826 
-833 KLVTGKTVAPNA
+833 
-845 KTYNVRNLDAY
+845 
-856 VSFGDLKAG
+856 
-865 TYYYKVITSNA
+865 
-876 ANTNVAVV
+876 
-884 NQKFTVSDG
+884 
-893 SSTTTDTL
+893 
-901 SITGGVTIPNIKI
+901 

-996 KFTVSDGSSTTTTD
+996 KFTVSDGST
-1010 TLSIT
+1010 
-1015 GGVTIPNIKVGNV
+1015 
-1028 VSIRGTVTSTSSN
+1028 
-1041 LKSVTVGVYDSNNK
+1041 
-1055 LVTGKTATPNAKTYN
+1055 
-1070 IRNLDAYVDFGSLKA
+1070 
-1085 GTYYYKVFA
+1085 
-1094 TNATTT
+1094 
-1100 NFPVVEQKFTVSAN
+1100 
-1114 GGTTSNTDTL
+1114 
-1124 SITGGTT
+1124 
-1131 VPNIK
+1131 
-1136 VGNTVVVQGTIQS
+1136 
-1149 KTSNITSLTVG
+1149 
-1160 VFDQNQKL
+1160 
-1168 VTGKTVHPNVRTY
+1168 
-1181 NVHNLDYYV
+1181 
-1190 NFGDLKA
+1190 
-1197 GTYYYKV
+1197 
-1204 IATNGAYTNQA
+1204 
-1215 VVNQKFTVSD
+1215 
-1225 GSSTTTDKLSMTG
+1225 TTTDKLSITG

-1265 SVTVGVYDSNNNLV
+1265 SVTVGVYDSNNKLV
-1279 TGKTVAPNAKTYNV
+1279 TGKTATPNAKTYNV
-1293 RNLDAYVSFGDLQ
+1293 RNLDAYVSFGD
-1306 AGTYYYR
+1306 
-1313 VFATN
+1313 
-1318 AANTNVA
+1318 
-1325 VVNQKFT
+1325 
-1332 VSDGS
+1332 
-1337 STTTDK
+1337 
-1343 LSMTGG
+1343 
-1349 VTIPNIKVGN
+1349 
-1359 VVSIRGTV
+1359 
-1367 TSASSNLKSVT
+1367 
-1378 AGVYDSNNKLVTG
+1378 
-1391 KTATPNA
+1391 
-1398 KTYNVSNLDAYVD
+1398 
-1411 FGSLKAGTYYYRV
+1411 LKAGTYYYRV

-1502 KTVKP
+1502 KTAKP

-1558 SAQNK
+1558 SAQSK

-1591 ATSNITSLTVGVF
+1591 GTSNITSLTVGVF
-1604 SSSGNLVTGKT
+1604 TSSGNLVTGKT

-1634 NLLSPDTYYYSV
+1634 NLLSPDTYYYGV

-1660 QKFTVTK
+1660 QKFKVTE

>member
-7 REWVLI
+7 RGWVLI

-53 KQNALQKGRGIMK
+53 EQNALQKGRGIMK

-104 TEQVEEA
+104 TEQMEEA

-116 PEESAPSD
+116 PEESLSSD
-124 FLSISSNDAI
+124 ALSISSNDAI

-209 NATNQNYTV
+209 NATNQNYIV

-277 YDSKHKMVTGKNAYP
+277 YDSNHKMVTGKNAYP

-327 ANYTVVNQKF
+327 TNYTVVNQKF
-337 IVSSSSTA
+337 TVSSSSTA

-352 TNSATIPNITVGKA
+352 TNNATIPNIMVGKA

-390 NNTLITGNSA
+390 NNTLVTGNSA

-501 DGTSVTGRTVV
+501 DGTSITGRTVV

-552 VVNQKFTVSGGST
+552 VVNQKFIVSG
-565 TTTDTL
+565 
-571 SMTGGVTIPNIK
+571 
-583 VGNVVSIR
+583 
-591 GTVTSAS
+591 
-598 SNLKSVTVGVYD
+598 
-610 SNNKLVTGKTVA
+610 
-622 PNAKTYNVRNLD
+622 
-634 AYVSFGNLKAGTY
+634 
-647 YYKVI
+647 
-652 ASNAANTNVAVVN
+652 
-665 QKFTVSDGSSTTTD
+665 GSSTTTD
-679 KLSITGG
+679 TLSITGG

-731 TPNAKTYNI
+731 TPNAKTYN
-740 RNLDAYVSF
+740 
-749 GDLKAGTYYYKVI
+749 
-762 ASNAANTNV
+762 
-771 AIVNQKFTVSDGSST
+771 
-786 TTDKLSITGGV
+786 
-797 TIPNIKVGN
+797 
-806 VVSIRGTVTS
+806 
-816 ASSNLKSVTV
+816 
-826 GVYDSSN
+826 
-833 KLVTGKTVAPNA
+833 
-845 KTYNVRNLDAY
+845 VRNLDAY
-856 VSFGDLKAG
+856 VSFG
-865 TYYYKVITSNA
+865 N
-876 ANTNVAVV
+876 
-884 NQKFTVSDG
+884 
-893 SSTTTDTL
+893 
-901 SITGGVTIPNIKI
+901 
-914 GNVVSIRGTVT
+914 
-925 SASSNLKSV
+925 
-934 TVGVY
+934 
-939 DSNNKLVTGKTVAPN
+939 
-954 AKTYNV
+954 
-960 RNLDA
+960 
-965 YVSFGD
+965 
-971 LKAGTYYYKV
+971 
-981 IASNAA
+981 
-987 NTNVAVVNQ
+987 
-996 KFTVSDGSSTTTTD
+996 
-1010 TLSIT
+1010 
-1015 GGVTIPNIKVGNV
+1015 
-1028 VSIRGTVTSTSSN
+1028 
-1041 LKSVTVGVYDSNNK
+1041 
-1055 LVTGKTATPNAKTYN
+1055 
-1070 IRNLDAYVDFGSLKA
+1070 
-1085 GTYYYKVFA
+1085 
-1094 TNATTT
+1094 
-1100 NFPVVEQKFTVSAN
+1100 
-1114 GGTTSNTDTL
+1114 
-1124 SITGGTT
+1124 
-1131 VPNIK
+1131 
-1136 VGNTVVVQGTIQS
+1136 
-1149 KTSNITSLTVG
+1149 
-1160 VFDQNQKL
+1160 
-1168 VTGKTVHPNVRTY
+1168 
-1181 NVHNLDYYV
+1181 
-1190 NFGDLKA
+1190 
-1197 GTYYYKV
+1197 
-1204 IATNGAYTNQA
+1204 
-1215 VVNQKFTVSD
+1215 
-1225 GSSTTTDKLSMTG
+1225 
-1238 GVTIPN
+1238 
-1244 IKVGNVVSIRGTVTS
+1244 
-1259 ASSNLK
+1259 
-1265 SVTVGVYDSNNNLV
+1265 
-1279 TGKTVAPNAKTYNV
+1279 
-1293 RNLDAYVSFGDLQ
+1293 
-1306 AGTYYYR
+1306 
-1313 VFATN
+1313 
-1318 AANTNVA
+1318 
-1325 VVNQKFT
+1325 
-1332 VSDGS
+1332 
-1337 STTTDK
+1337 
-1343 LSMTGG
+1343 
-1349 VTIPNIKVGN
+1349 
-1359 VVSIRGTV
+1359 
-1367 TSASSNLKSVT
+1367 
-1378 AGVYDSNNKLVTG
+1378 
-1391 KTATPNA
+1391 
-1398 KTYNVSNLDAYVD
+1398 
-1411 FGSLKAGTYYYRV
+1411 LKAGTYYYRV

-1502 KTVKP
+1502 KTAKP

-1558 SAQNK
+1558 SAQSK

-1591 ATSNITSLTVGVF
+1591 GTSNITSLTVGVF

-1634 NLLSPDTYYYSV
+1634 NLLSPDTYYYGV
-1646 IATNGSYQNQIVSY
+1646 VATNSSYQNQIVSY

>member
-1 MKASSE
+1 
-7 REWVLI
+7 
-13 LNVKFYIISYIFLI
+13 
-27 VFVRILPPVL
+27 
-37 RKKSGRN
+37 
-44 LQQSATEHI
+44 
-53 KQNALQKGRGIMK
+53 MK
-66 NQNQVKVFVSVF
+66 NQNQIKVFVSVF

-92 AAMESVPLATEQ
+92 AAMVSTPDPTEQ
-104 TEQVEEA
+104 TKEA
-111 VTETM
+111 VTEVL
-116 PEESAPSD
+116 PEEYAPAD
-124 FLSISSNDAI
+124 FLSISGNDAI
-134 PDIIQG
+134 PNIIQG
-140 TPIAINGVVKSD
+140 TPLAINGTVKSD
-152 FSKITVLTVGVY
+152 FSKITVLTAGVY
-164 NAAGEQVIG
+164 DATGKQVLG

-182 YDLQNL
+182 FNLQSL
-188 NDALPFENL
+188 NDDLPFETL

-209 NATNQNYTV
+209 NATNQNYIV

-277 YDSKHKMVTGKNAYP
+277 YDSNHKMVTGKNAYP

-327 ANYTVVNQKF
+327 TNYTVVNQKF
-337 IVSSSSTA
+337 TVSSSSTA

-352 TNSATIPNITVGKA
+352 TNNATIPNIMVGKA

-390 NNTLITGNSA
+390 NNTLVTGNSA

-405 TYNVANMDAAV
+405 IYNVANMDAAV

-440 EAVNQKFTVSESG
+440 EAVNQKFIVSESG

-552 VVNQKFTVSGGST
+552 VVNQKFTVSDGST
-565 TTTDTL
+565 TTTDKL
-571 SMTGGVTIPNIK
+571 SMTGGITIPNIKVGNVVSIRGTVTSASSNLKSVTVGVYDSNNKLVTGKTVAPNAKTYNVRNLDAYVSFGDLKAGTYYYKVIASNAANTNVAVVNQKFTVSDGSTTTTDKLSITGGVTIPNIK

-634 AYVSFGNLKAGTY
+634 AYVSFGDLKAGTY

-665 QKFTVSDGSSTTTD
+665 QKFTVSDGSTTTTD
-679 KLSITGG
+679 KLSITGS

-716 GVYDSNNKLVTGKTA
+716 GVYDSNNKLVTGKTVA
-731 TPNAKTYNI
+731 PNAKTYNV

-771 AIVNQKFTVSDGSST
+771 AVVNQKFTVSDGSTT

-797 TIPNIKVGN
+797 TIPNIKV
-806 VVSIRGTVTS
+806 
-816 ASSNLKSVTV
+816 
-826 GVYDSSN
+826 
-833 KLVTGKTVAPNA
+833 
-845 KTYNVRNLDAY
+845 
-856 VSFGDLKAG
+856 
-865 TYYYKVITSNA
+865 
-876 ANTNVAVV
+876 
-884 NQKFTVSDG
+884 
-893 SSTTTDTL
+893 
-901 SITGGVTIPNIKI
+901 

-1010 TLSIT
+1010 KLSI
-1015 GGVTIPNIKVGNV
+1015 
-1028 VSIRGTVTSTSSN
+1028 
-1041 LKSVTVGVYDSNNK
+1041 
-1055 LVTGKTATPNAKTYN
+1055 
-1070 IRNLDAYVDFGSLKA
+1070 
-1085 GTYYYKVFA
+1085 
-1094 TNATTT
+1094 
-1100 NFPVVEQKFTVSAN
+1100 
-1114 GGTTSNTDTL
+1114 
-1124 SITGGTT
+1124 
-1131 VPNIK
+1131 
-1136 VGNTVVVQGTIQS
+1136 
-1149 KTSNITSLTVG
+1149 
-1160 VFDQNQKL
+1160 
-1168 VTGKTVHPNVRTY
+1168 
-1181 NVHNLDYYV
+1181 
-1190 NFGDLKA
+1190 
-1197 GTYYYKV
+1197 
-1204 IATNGAYTNQA
+1204 
-1215 VVNQKFTVSD
+1215 
-1225 GSSTTTDKLSMTG
+1225 TG

-1265 SVTVGVYDSNNNLV
+1265 SVTVGVYDSNNKLV
-1279 TGKTVAPNAKTYNV
+1279 TGKTATPNAKTYNV
-1293 RNLDAYVSFGDLQ
+1293 RNLDAYVSFGD
-1306 AGTYYYR
+1306 
-1313 VFATN
+1313 
-1318 AANTNVA
+1318 
-1325 VVNQKFT
+1325 
-1332 VSDGS
+1332 
-1337 STTTDK
+1337 
-1343 LSMTGG
+1343 
-1349 VTIPNIKVGN
+1349 
-1359 VVSIRGTV
+1359 
-1367 TSASSNLKSVT
+1367 
-1378 AGVYDSNNKLVTG
+1378 
-1391 KTATPNA
+1391 
-1398 KTYNVSNLDAYVD
+1398 
-1411 FGSLKAGTYYYRV
+1411 LKAGTYYYRV

-1502 KTVKP
+1502 KTAKP

-1558 SAQNK
+1558 SAQSK

-1591 ATSNITSLTVGVF
+1591 GTSNITSLTVGVF
-1604 SSSGNLVTGKT
+1604 TSSGNLVTGKT

-1634 NLLSPDTYYYSV
+1634 NLLSPDTYYYGV
-1646 IATNGSYQNQIVSY
+1646 VATNSSYQNQIVSY
-1660 QKFTVTK
+1660 QKFKVTE

>member
-1 MKASSE
+1 
-7 REWVLI
+7 
-13 LNVKFYIISYIFLI
+13 
-27 VFVRILPPVL
+27 
-37 RKKSGRN
+37 
-44 LQQSATEHI
+44 
-53 KQNALQKGRGIMK
+53 MK
-66 NQNQVKVFVSVF
+66 NQNQIKVFVSVF

-92 AAMESVPLATEQ
+92 AAMVSTPDPTEQ
-104 TEQVEEA
+104 TKEA
-111 VTETM
+111 VTEVL
-116 PEESAPSD
+116 PEEYAPAD
-124 FLSISSNDAI
+124 FLSISGNDAI
-134 PDIIQG
+134 PNIIQG
-140 TPIAINGVVKSD
+140 TPLAINGTVKSD
-152 FSKITVLTVGVY
+152 FSKITVLTAGVY
-164 NAAGEQVIG
+164 DATGKQVLG

-182 YDLQNL
+182 FNLQSL
-188 NDALPFENL
+188 NDDLSFETL
-197 QAGTYQYRVTAS
+197 QAGTYHYRVTAS
-209 NATNQNYTV
+209 NATHQDFTV

-232 VGATEDAITI
+232 VEATEDAITI

-277 YDSKHKMVTGKNAYP
+277 YDSNHKMVTGKNAYP

-327 ANYTVVNQKF
+327 TNYTVVNQKF
-337 IVSSSSTA
+337 TVSSSSTA

-352 TNSATIPNITVGKA
+352 TNNATIPNIMVGKA

-390 NNTLITGNSA
+390 NNTLVTGNSA

-440 EAVNQKFTVSESG
+440 EAVNQKFIVSESG

-552 VVNQKFTVSGGST
+552 VVNQKFTVSDGST
-565 TTTDTL
+565 
-571 SMTGGVTIPNIK
+571 
-583 VGNVVSIR
+583 
-591 GTVTSAS
+591 
-598 SNLKSVTVGVYD
+598 
-610 SNNKLVTGKTVA
+610 
-622 PNAKTYNVRNLD
+622 
-634 AYVSFGNLKAGTY
+634 
-647 YYKVI
+647 
-652 ASNAANTNVAVVN
+652 
-665 QKFTVSDGSSTTTD
+665 TTTD

-686 VTIPNIKVGNV
+686 ITIPNIKVGNV

-731 TPNAKTYNI
+731 TPNAKTYN
-740 RNLDAYVSF
+740 
-749 GDLKAGTYYYKVI
+749 
-762 ASNAANTNV
+762 
-771 AIVNQKFTVSDGSST
+771 
-786 TTDKLSITGGV
+786 
-797 TIPNIKVGN
+797 
-806 VVSIRGTVTS
+806 
-816 ASSNLKSVTV
+816 
-826 GVYDSSN
+826 
-833 KLVTGKTVAPNA
+833 
-845 KTYNVRNLDAY
+845 VRNLDAY
-856 VSFGDLKAG
+856 VSFGD
-865 TYYYKVITSNA
+865 
-876 ANTNVAVV
+876 
-884 NQKFTVSDG
+884 
-893 SSTTTDTL
+893 
-901 SITGGVTIPNIKI
+901 
-914 GNVVSIRGTVT
+914 
-925 SASSNLKSV
+925 
-934 TVGVY
+934 
-939 DSNNKLVTGKTVAPN
+939 
-954 AKTYNV
+954 
-960 RNLDA
+960 
-965 YVSFGD
+965 
-971 LKAGTYYYKV
+971 
-981 IASNAA
+981 
-987 NTNVAVVNQ
+987 
-996 KFTVSDGSSTTTTD
+996 
-1010 TLSIT
+1010 
-1015 GGVTIPNIKVGNV
+1015 
-1028 VSIRGTVTSTSSN
+1028 
-1041 LKSVTVGVYDSNNK
+1041 
-1055 LVTGKTATPNAKTYN
+1055 
-1070 IRNLDAYVDFGSLKA
+1070 
-1085 GTYYYKVFA
+1085 
-1094 TNATTT
+1094 
-1100 NFPVVEQKFTVSAN
+1100 
-1114 GGTTSNTDTL
+1114 
-1124 SITGGTT
+1124 
-1131 VPNIK
+1131 
-1136 VGNTVVVQGTIQS
+1136 
-1149 KTSNITSLTVG
+1149 
-1160 VFDQNQKL
+1160 
-1168 VTGKTVHPNVRTY
+1168 
-1181 NVHNLDYYV
+1181 
-1190 NFGDLKA
+1190 
-1197 GTYYYKV
+1197 
-1204 IATNGAYTNQA
+1204 
-1215 VVNQKFTVSD
+1215 
-1225 GSSTTTDKLSMTG
+1225 
-1238 GVTIPN
+1238 
-1244 IKVGNVVSIRGTVTS
+1244 
-1259 ASSNLK
+1259 
-1265 SVTVGVYDSNNNLV
+1265 
-1279 TGKTVAPNAKTYNV
+1279 
-1293 RNLDAYVSFGDLQ
+1293 
-1306 AGTYYYR
+1306 
-1313 VFATN
+1313 
-1318 AANTNVA
+1318 
-1325 VVNQKFT
+1325 
-1332 VSDGS
+1332 
-1337 STTTDK
+1337 
-1343 LSMTGG
+1343 
-1349 VTIPNIKVGN
+1349 
-1359 VVSIRGTV
+1359 
-1367 TSASSNLKSVT
+1367 
-1378 AGVYDSNNKLVTG
+1378 
-1391 KTATPNA
+1391 
-1398 KTYNVSNLDAYVD
+1398 
-1411 FGSLKAGTYYYRV
+1411 LKAGTYYYRV

-1502 KTVKP
+1502 KTAKP

-1558 SAQNK
+1558 SAQSK

-1604 SSSGNLVTGKT
+1604 TSSGNLVTGKT

-1634 NLLSPDTYYYSV
+1634 NLLSPDTYYYGV
-1646 IATNGSYQNQIVSY
+1646 VATNSSYQNQIVSY

>member
-1 MKASSE
+1 MKVSLE
-7 REWVLI
+7 REWVLV

-27 VFVRILPPVL
+27 IFENILPPVL

-53 KQNALQKGRGIMK
+53 EQNALQKGRGIMK
-66 NQNQVKVFVSVF
+66 NQNQIKVFVSVF

-92 AAMESVPLATEQ
+92 AAMVSTPDPTEQ
-104 TEQVEEA
+104 TKEA
-111 VTETM
+111 VTEVL
-116 PEESAPSD
+116 PEEYAPAD
-124 FLSISSNDAI
+124 FLSISGNDAI
-134 PDIIQG
+134 PNIIQG
-140 TPIAINGVVKSD
+140 TPLAINGTVKSD

-182 YDLQNL
+182 FNLQSL
-188 NDALPFENL
+188 NDDLPFETL
-197 QAGTYQYRVTAS
+197 QAGTYHYRVTAS
-209 NATNQNYTV
+209 NATHQDFTV

-277 YDSKHKMVTGKNAYP
+277 YDSNHKMVTGKNAYP

-327 ANYTVVNQKF
+327 TNYTVVNQKF
-337 IVSSSSTA
+337 TVSSSSTA

-352 TNSATIPNITVGKA
+352 TNNATIPNIMVGKA

-390 NNTLITGNSA
+390 NNTLVTGNSA

-440 EAVNQKFTVSESG
+440 EAVNQKFIVSKSG

-552 VVNQKFTVSGGST
+552 VVNQKFTVSDGST
-565 TTTDTL
+565 TTTDKL

-583 VGNVVSIR
+583 V
-591 GTVTSAS
+591 
-598 SNLKSVTVGVYD
+598 
-610 SNNKLVTGKTVA
+610 
-622 PNAKTYNVRNLD
+622 
-634 AYVSFGNLKAGTY
+634 
-647 YYKVI
+647 
-652 ASNAANTNVAVVN
+652 
-665 QKFTVSDGSSTTTD
+665 
-679 KLSITGG
+679 
-686 VTIPNIKVGNV
+686 
-697 VSIRGT
+697 
-703 VTSASSNLKSVTV
+703 
-716 GVYDSNNKLVTGKTA
+716 
-731 TPNAKTYNI
+731 
-740 RNLDAYVSF
+740 
-749 GDLKAGTYYYKVI
+749 
-762 ASNAANTNV
+762 
-771 AIVNQKFTVSDGSST
+771 
-786 TTDKLSITGGV
+786 
-797 TIPNIKVGN
+797 
-806 VVSIRGTVTS
+806 
-816 ASSNLKSVTV
+816 
-826 GVYDSSN
+826 
-833 KLVTGKTVAPNA
+833 
-845 KTYNVRNLDAY
+845 
-856 VSFGDLKAG
+856 
-865 TYYYKVITSNA
+865 
-876 ANTNVAVV
+876 
-884 NQKFTVSDG
+884 
-893 SSTTTDTL
+893 
-901 SITGGVTIPNIKI
+901 

-996 KFTVSDGSSTTTTD
+996 KFTVSDGSTTT
-1010 TLSIT
+1010 
-1015 GGVTIPNIKVGNV
+1015 
-1028 VSIRGTVTSTSSN
+1028 
-1041 LKSVTVGVYDSNNK
+1041 
-1055 LVTGKTATPNAKTYN
+1055 A
-1070 IRNLDAYVDFGSLKA
+1070 
-1085 GTYYYKVFA
+1085 
-1094 TNATTT
+1094 
-1100 NFPVVEQKFTVSAN
+1100 
-1114 GGTTSNTDTL
+1114 
-1124 SITGGTT
+1124 
-1131 VPNIK
+1131 
-1136 VGNTVVVQGTIQS
+1136 
-1149 KTSNITSLTVG
+1149 
-1160 VFDQNQKL
+1160 
-1168 VTGKTVHPNVRTY
+1168 
-1181 NVHNLDYYV
+1181 
-1190 NFGDLKA
+1190 
-1197 GTYYYKV
+1197 
-1204 IATNGAYTNQA
+1204 
-1215 VVNQKFTVSD
+1215 
-1225 GSSTTTDKLSMTG
+1225 DKLSITG

-1265 SVTVGVYDSNNNLV
+1265 SVTVGVYDSNNKLV
-1279 TGKTVAPNAKTYNV
+1279 TGKTATPNAKTYNV
-1293 RNLDAYVSFGDLQ
+1293 RNLDAYVSFGD
-1306 AGTYYYR
+1306 
-1313 VFATN
+1313 
-1318 AANTNVA
+1318 
-1325 VVNQKFT
+1325 
-1332 VSDGS
+1332 
-1337 STTTDK
+1337 
-1343 LSMTGG
+1343 
-1349 VTIPNIKVGN
+1349 
-1359 VVSIRGTV
+1359 
-1367 TSASSNLKSVT
+1367 
-1378 AGVYDSNNKLVTG
+1378 
-1391 KTATPNA
+1391 
-1398 KTYNVSNLDAYVD
+1398 
-1411 FGSLKAGTYYYRV
+1411 LKAGTYYYRV

-1502 KTVKP
+1502 KTAKP

-1558 SAQNK
+1558 SAQSK

-1568 SGGTTIPN
+1568 SGGRTIPN

-1604 SSSGNLVTGKT
+1604 TASGNFVTGKT
-1615 VRPNA
+1615 VKPNA
-1620 KSYDIHQV
+1620 KSYDV
-1628 DAYVNF
+1628 SRLDNYVNF
-1634 NLLSPDTYYYSV
+1634 NILSADTYYYGI

-1660 QKFTVTK
+1660 QKFKVTE

>member
-1 MKASSE
+1 
-7 REWVLI
+7 
-13 LNVKFYIISYIFLI
+13 
-27 VFVRILPPVL
+27 
-37 RKKSGRN
+37 
-44 LQQSATEHI
+44 
-53 KQNALQKGRGIMK
+53 MK
-66 NQNQVKVFVSVF
+66 NQNQIKVFVSVF

-92 AAMESVPLATEQ
+92 AAMVSTPDPTEQ
-104 TEQVEEA
+104 TKEA
-111 VTETM
+111 VTEVL
-116 PEESAPSD
+116 PEEYAPAD
-124 FLSISSNDAI
+124 FLSISGNDAI
-134 PDIIQG
+134 PNIIQG
-140 TPIAINGVVKSD
+140 TPLAINGTVKSD
-152 FSKITVLTVGVY
+152 FSKITVLTAGVY
-164 NAAGEQVIG
+164 DATGKQVLG

-182 YDLQNL
+182 FNLQSL
-188 NDALPFENL
+188 NDDLPFETL

-209 NATNQNYTV
+209 NATNQNYIV

-277 YDSKHKMVTGKNAYP
+277 YDSNHKMVTGKNAYP

-327 ANYTVVNQKF
+327 TNYTVVNQKF
-337 IVSSSSTA
+337 TVSSSSTA

-352 TNSATIPNITVGKA
+352 TNNATIPNIMVGKA

-390 NNTLITGNSA
+390 NNTLVTGNSA

-405 TYNVANMDAAV
+405 IYNVANMDAAV

-440 EAVNQKFTVSESG
+440 EAVNQKFIVSESG

-552 VVNQKFTVSGGST
+552 VVNQKFTVSDDST
-565 TTTDTL
+565 
-571 SMTGGVTIPNIK
+571 
-583 VGNVVSIR
+583 
-591 GTVTSAS
+591 
-598 SNLKSVTVGVYD
+598 
-610 SNNKLVTGKTVA
+610 
-622 PNAKTYNVRNLD
+622 
-634 AYVSFGNLKAGTY
+634 
-647 YYKVI
+647 
-652 ASNAANTNVAVVN
+652 
-665 QKFTVSDGSSTTTD
+665 TTTD

-731 TPNAKTYNI
+731 TPNAKTYN
-740 RNLDAYVSF
+740 
-749 GDLKAGTYYYKVI
+749 
-762 ASNAANTNV
+762 
-771 AIVNQKFTVSDGSST
+771 
-786 TTDKLSITGGV
+786 
-797 TIPNIKVGN
+797 
-806 VVSIRGTVTS
+806 
-816 ASSNLKSVTV
+816 
-826 GVYDSSN
+826 
-833 KLVTGKTVAPNA
+833 
-845 KTYNVRNLDAY
+845 
-856 VSFGDLKAG
+856 
-865 TYYYKVITSNA
+865 
-876 ANTNVAVV
+876 
-884 NQKFTVSDG
+884 
-893 SSTTTDTL
+893 
-901 SITGGVTIPNIKI
+901 
-914 GNVVSIRGTVT
+914 
-925 SASSNLKSV
+925 
-934 TVGVY
+934 
-939 DSNNKLVTGKTVAPN
+939 
-954 AKTYNV
+954 V

-996 KFTVSDGSSTTTTD
+996 KFTVSDGSTTTTD
-1010 TLSIT
+1010 KLSIT

-1028 VSIRGTVTSTSSN
+1028 VSIRGIVTSASSN

-1070 IRNLDAYVDFGSLKA
+1070 
-1085 GTYYYKVFA
+1085 
-1094 TNATTT
+1094 
-1100 NFPVVEQKFTVSAN
+1100 
-1114 GGTTSNTDTL
+1114 
-1124 SITGGTT
+1124 
-1131 VPNIK
+1131 
-1136 VGNTVVVQGTIQS
+1136 
-1149 KTSNITSLTVG
+1149 
-1160 VFDQNQKL
+1160 
-1168 VTGKTVHPNVRTY
+1168 
-1181 NVHNLDYYV
+1181 
-1190 NFGDLKA
+1190 
-1197 GTYYYKV
+1197 
-1204 IATNGAYTNQA
+1204 
-1215 VVNQKFTVSD
+1215 
-1225 GSSTTTDKLSMTG
+1225 
-1238 GVTIPN
+1238 
-1244 IKVGNVVSIRGTVTS
+1244 
-1259 ASSNLK
+1259 
-1265 SVTVGVYDSNNNLV
+1265 
-1279 TGKTVAPNAKTYNV
+1279 V
-1293 RNLDAYVSFGDLQ
+1293 RNLDAYVSFGD
-1306 AGTYYYR
+1306 
-1313 VFATN
+1313 
-1318 AANTNVA
+1318 
-1325 VVNQKFT
+1325 
-1332 VSDGS
+1332 
-1337 STTTDK
+1337 
-1343 LSMTGG
+1343 
-1349 VTIPNIKVGN
+1349 
-1359 VVSIRGTV
+1359 
-1367 TSASSNLKSVT
+1367 
-1378 AGVYDSNNKLVTG
+1378 
-1391 KTATPNA
+1391 
-1398 KTYNVSNLDAYVD
+1398 
-1411 FGSLKAGTYYYRV
+1411 LKAGTYYYRV

-1502 KTVKP
+1502 KTAKP

-1558 SAQNK
+1558 SAQSK

-1591 ATSNITSLTVGVF
+1591 GTSNITSLTVGVF
-1604 SSSGNLVTGKT
+1604 TSSGNLVTGKT

-1634 NLLSPDTYYYSV
+1634 NLLSPDTYYYGV
-1646 IATNGSYQNQIVSY
+1646 VATNSSYQNQIVSY
-1660 QKFTVTK
+1660 QKFKVTE

>member
-1 MKASSE
+1 
-7 REWVLI
+7 
-13 LNVKFYIISYIFLI
+13 
-27 VFVRILPPVL
+27 
-37 RKKSGRN
+37 
-44 LQQSATEHI
+44 
-53 KQNALQKGRGIMK
+53 MK
-66 NQNQVKVFVSVF
+66 NQNQIKVFVSVF

-92 AAMESVPLATEQ
+92 AAMVSTPDPTEQ
-104 TEQVEEA
+104 TKEA
-111 VTETM
+111 VTEVL
-116 PEESAPSD
+116 PEEYAPAD
-124 FLSISSNDAI
+124 FLSISGNDAI
-134 PDIIQG
+134 PNIIQG
-140 TPIAINGVVKSD
+140 TPLAINGTVKSD

-182 YDLQNL
+182 CDLQNL
-188 NDALPFENL
+188 NDSLPFENL

-209 NATNQNYTV
+209 NATNQNYIV

-277 YDSKHKMVTGKNAYP
+277 YDSNHKMVTGKNAYP

-327 ANYTVVNQKF
+327 TNYTVVNQKF
-337 IVSSSSTA
+337 TVSSSSTA

-352 TNSATIPNITVGKA
+352 TNNATIPNIMVGKA

-390 NNTLITGNSA
+390 NNTLVTGNSA

-440 EAVNQKFTVSESG
+440 EAVNQKFIVSESG

-552 VVNQKFTVSGGST
+552 VVNQKFTVSDGST
-565 TTTDTL
+565 
-571 SMTGGVTIPNIK
+571 
-583 VGNVVSIR
+583 
-591 GTVTSAS
+591 
-598 SNLKSVTVGVYD
+598 
-610 SNNKLVTGKTVA
+610 
-622 PNAKTYNVRNLD
+622 
-634 AYVSFGNLKAGTY
+634 
-647 YYKVI
+647 
-652 ASNAANTNVAVVN
+652 
-665 QKFTVSDGSSTTTD
+665 TTTD

-686 VTIPNIKVGNV
+686 VTIPNIKV
-697 VSIRGT
+697 
-703 VTSASSNLKSVTV
+703 
-716 GVYDSNNKLVTGKTA
+716 
-731 TPNAKTYNI
+731 
-740 RNLDAYVSF
+740 
-749 GDLKAGTYYYKVI
+749 
-762 ASNAANTNV
+762 
-771 AIVNQKFTVSDGSST
+771 
-786 TTDKLSITGGV
+786 
-797 TIPNIKVGN
+797 
-806 VVSIRGTVTS
+806 
-816 ASSNLKSVTV
+816 
-826 GVYDSSN
+826 
-833 KLVTGKTVAPNA
+833 
-845 KTYNVRNLDAY
+845 
-856 VSFGDLKAG
+856 
-865 TYYYKVITSNA
+865 
-876 ANTNVAVV
+876 
-884 NQKFTVSDG
+884 
-893 SSTTTDTL
+893 
-901 SITGGVTIPNIKI
+901 

-996 KFTVSDGSSTTTTD
+996 KFTVSDGST
-1010 TLSIT
+1010 
-1015 GGVTIPNIKVGNV
+1015 
-1028 VSIRGTVTSTSSN
+1028 
-1041 LKSVTVGVYDSNNK
+1041 
-1055 LVTGKTATPNAKTYN
+1055 
-1070 IRNLDAYVDFGSLKA
+1070 
-1085 GTYYYKVFA
+1085 
-1094 TNATTT
+1094 
-1100 NFPVVEQKFTVSAN
+1100 
-1114 GGTTSNTDTL
+1114 
-1124 SITGGTT
+1124 
-1131 VPNIK
+1131 
-1136 VGNTVVVQGTIQS
+1136 
-1149 KTSNITSLTVG
+1149 
-1160 VFDQNQKL
+1160 
-1168 VTGKTVHPNVRTY
+1168 
-1181 NVHNLDYYV
+1181 
-1190 NFGDLKA
+1190 
-1197 GTYYYKV
+1197 
-1204 IATNGAYTNQA
+1204 
-1215 VVNQKFTVSD
+1215 
-1225 GSSTTTDKLSMTG
+1225 TTTDKLSITG

-1265 SVTVGVYDSNNNLV
+1265 SVTVGVYDSNNKLV
-1279 TGKTVAPNAKTYNV
+1279 TGKTATPNAKTYNV
-1293 RNLDAYVSFGDLQ
+1293 RNLDAYVSFGD
-1306 AGTYYYR
+1306 
-1313 VFATN
+1313 
-1318 AANTNVA
+1318 
-1325 VVNQKFT
+1325 
-1332 VSDGS
+1332 
-1337 STTTDK
+1337 
-1343 LSMTGG
+1343 
-1349 VTIPNIKVGN
+1349 
-1359 VVSIRGTV
+1359 
-1367 TSASSNLKSVT
+1367 
-1378 AGVYDSNNKLVTG
+1378 
-1391 KTATPNA
+1391 
-1398 KTYNVSNLDAYVD
+1398 
-1411 FGSLKAGTYYYRV
+1411 LKAGTYYYRV

-1502 KTVKP
+1502 KTAKP

-1558 SAQNK
+1558 SSQSQ
-1563 DKLTL
+1563 DRLTL
-1568 SGGTTIPN
+1568 SGGRTIPN

-1604 SSSGNLVTGKT
+1604 TASGNFVTGKT
-1615 VRPNA
+1615 VKPNA
-1620 KSYDIHQV
+1620 KSYDV
-1628 DAYVNF
+1628 SRLDNYVNF
-1634 NLLSPDTYYYSV
+1634 NILSADTYYYGI

>member
-1 MKASSE
+1 
-7 REWVLI
+7 
-13 LNVKFYIISYIFLI
+13 
-27 VFVRILPPVL
+27 
-37 RKKSGRN
+37 
-44 LQQSATEHI
+44 
-53 KQNALQKGRGIMK
+53 MK
-66 NQNQVKVFVSVF
+66 NQNQIKVFVSVF

-92 AAMESVPLATEQ
+92 AAMVSTPDPTEQ
-104 TEQVEEA
+104 TKEA
-111 VTETM
+111 VTEVL
-116 PEESAPSD
+116 PEEYAPAD
-124 FLSISSNDAI
+124 FLSISGNDAI
-134 PDIIQG
+134 PNIIQG
-140 TPIAINGVVKSD
+140 TPLAINGTVKSD

-209 NATNQNYTV
+209 NATNQNYIV

-224 VSSDPTVQ
+224 ISSDPTVQ
-232 VGATEDAITI
+232 VEATEDAITI

-277 YDSKHKMVTGKNAYP
+277 YDSNHKMVTGKNAYP

-315 YTYEITVTNGTH
+315 YTYEIIVTNGTH
-327 ANYTVVNQKF
+327 MNYTVVNQKF
-337 IVSSSSTA
+337 TVSSSSTA

-352 TNSATIPNITVGKA
+352 TNNATIPNIMVGKA

-390 NNTLITGNSA
+390 NNTLVTGNSA

-440 EAVNQKFTVSESG
+440 EAVNQKFIVSESG

-501 DGTSVTGRTVV
+501 DGTSVTGRTIV

-552 VVNQKFTVSGGST
+552 VVNQKFTVSDGST
-565 TTTDTL
+565 TTTDKL

-610 SNNKLVTGKTVA
+610 SNNKLVTG
-622 PNAKTYNVRNLD
+622 R
-634 AYVSFGNLKAGTY
+634 
-647 YYKVI
+647 
-652 ASNAANTNVAVVN
+652 
-665 QKFTVSDGSSTTTD
+665 
-679 KLSITGG
+679 
-686 VTIPNIKVGNV
+686 
-697 VSIRGT
+697 
-703 VTSASSNLKSVTV
+703 
-716 GVYDSNNKLVTGKTA
+716 
-731 TPNAKTYNI
+731 
-740 RNLDAYVSF
+740 
-749 GDLKAGTYYYKVI
+749 
-762 ASNAANTNV
+762 
-771 AIVNQKFTVSDGSST
+771 
-786 TTDKLSITGGV
+786 
-797 TIPNIKVGN
+797 
-806 VVSIRGTVTS
+806 
-816 ASSNLKSVTV
+816 
-826 GVYDSSN
+826 
-833 KLVTGKTVAPNA
+833 TVAPNA

-856 VSFGDLKAG
+856 VSFGD
-865 TYYYKVITSNA
+865 
-876 ANTNVAVV
+876 
-884 NQKFTVSDG
+884 
-893 SSTTTDTL
+893 
-901 SITGGVTIPNIKI
+901 
-914 GNVVSIRGTVT
+914 
-925 SASSNLKSV
+925 
-934 TVGVY
+934 
-939 DSNNKLVTGKTVAPN
+939 
-954 AKTYNV
+954 
-960 RNLDA
+960 
-965 YVSFGD
+965 
-971 LKAGTYYYKV
+971 
-981 IASNAA
+981 
-987 NTNVAVVNQ
+987 
-996 KFTVSDGSSTTTTD
+996 
-1010 TLSIT
+1010 
-1015 GGVTIPNIKVGNV
+1015 
-1028 VSIRGTVTSTSSN
+1028 
-1041 LKSVTVGVYDSNNK
+1041 
-1055 LVTGKTATPNAKTYN
+1055 
-1070 IRNLDAYVDFGSLKA
+1070 
-1085 GTYYYKVFA
+1085 
-1094 TNATTT
+1094 
-1100 NFPVVEQKFTVSAN
+1100 
-1114 GGTTSNTDTL
+1114 
-1124 SITGGTT
+1124 
-1131 VPNIK
+1131 
-1136 VGNTVVVQGTIQS
+1136 
-1149 KTSNITSLTVG
+1149 
-1160 VFDQNQKL
+1160 
-1168 VTGKTVHPNVRTY
+1168 
-1181 NVHNLDYYV
+1181 
-1190 NFGDLKA
+1190 
-1197 GTYYYKV
+1197 
-1204 IATNGAYTNQA
+1204 
-1215 VVNQKFTVSD
+1215 
-1225 GSSTTTDKLSMTG
+1225 
-1238 GVTIPN
+1238 
-1244 IKVGNVVSIRGTVTS
+1244 
-1259 ASSNLK
+1259 
-1265 SVTVGVYDSNNNLV
+1265 
-1279 TGKTVAPNAKTYNV
+1279 
-1293 RNLDAYVSFGDLQ
+1293 
-1306 AGTYYYR
+1306 
-1313 VFATN
+1313 
-1318 AANTNVA
+1318 
-1325 VVNQKFT
+1325 
-1332 VSDGS
+1332 
-1337 STTTDK
+1337 
-1343 LSMTGG
+1343 
-1349 VTIPNIKVGN
+1349 
-1359 VVSIRGTV
+1359 
-1367 TSASSNLKSVT
+1367 
-1378 AGVYDSNNKLVTG
+1378 
-1391 KTATPNA
+1391 
-1398 KTYNVSNLDAYVD
+1398 
-1411 FGSLKAGTYYYRV
+1411 LKAGTYYYRV

-1502 KTVKP
+1502 KTAKP

-1558 SAQNK
+1558 SAQSK

-1604 SSSGNLVTGKT
+1604 TSSGNLVTGKT

-1634 NLLSPDTYYYSV
+1634 NLLSPDTYYYGV
-1646 IATNGSYQNQIVSY
+1646 VATNSSYQNQIVSY

>member
-1 MKASSE
+1 
-7 REWVLI
+7 
-13 LNVKFYIISYIFLI
+13 
-27 VFVRILPPVL
+27 
-37 RKKSGRN
+37 
-44 LQQSATEHI
+44 
-53 KQNALQKGRGIMK
+53 MK
-66 NQNQVKVFVSVF
+66 NQKQIKIFVSVF

-92 AAMESVPLATEQ
+92 AAMVSTPDPTEQ
-104 TEQVEEA
+104 TKEA
-111 VTETM
+111 VTEVL
-116 PEESAPSD
+116 PEEYAPAD
-124 FLSISSNDAI
+124 FLSISGNDAI
-134 PDIIQG
+134 PNIIQG
-140 TPIAINGVVKSD
+140 TPLAINGTVKSD
-152 FSKITVLTVGVY
+152 FSKITVLTAGVY
-164 NAAGEQVIG
+164 DATGKQVLG

-209 NATNQNYTV
+209 NATNQNYIV

-224 VSSDPTVQ
+224 ISSDPTVQ
-232 VGATEDAITI
+232 VEATEDAITI

-277 YDSKHKMVTGKNAYP
+277 YDSNHKMVTGKNAYP

-327 ANYTVVNQKF
+327 TNYTVVNQKF
-337 IVSSSSTA
+337 TVSSSSTA

-352 TNSATIPNITVGKA
+352 TNNATIPNIMVGKA

-390 NNTLITGNSA
+390 NNTLVTGNSA

-440 EAVNQKFTVSESG
+440 EAVNQKFIVSKSG

-552 VVNQKFTVSGGST
+552 VVNQKFTVSDGST
-565 TTTDTL
+565 
-571 SMTGGVTIPNIK
+571 
-583 VGNVVSIR
+583 
-591 GTVTSAS
+591 
-598 SNLKSVTVGVYD
+598 
-610 SNNKLVTGKTVA
+610 
-622 PNAKTYNVRNLD
+622 
-634 AYVSFGNLKAGTY
+634 
-647 YYKVI
+647 
-652 ASNAANTNVAVVN
+652 
-665 QKFTVSDGSSTTTD
+665 TTTD

-686 VTIPNIKVGNV
+686 VTIPNIKV
-697 VSIRGT
+697 
-703 VTSASSNLKSVTV
+703 
-716 GVYDSNNKLVTGKTA
+716 
-731 TPNAKTYNI
+731 
-740 RNLDAYVSF
+740 
-749 GDLKAGTYYYKVI
+749 
-762 ASNAANTNV
+762 
-771 AIVNQKFTVSDGSST
+771 
-786 TTDKLSITGGV
+786 
-797 TIPNIKVGN
+797 
-806 VVSIRGTVTS
+806 
-816 ASSNLKSVTV
+816 
-826 GVYDSSN
+826 
-833 KLVTGKTVAPNA
+833 
-845 KTYNVRNLDAY
+845 
-856 VSFGDLKAG
+856 
-865 TYYYKVITSNA
+865 
-876 ANTNVAVV
+876 
-884 NQKFTVSDG
+884 
-893 SSTTTDTL
+893 
-901 SITGGVTIPNIKI
+901 

-996 KFTVSDGSSTTTTD
+996 KFTVSDGST
-1010 TLSIT
+1010 
-1015 GGVTIPNIKVGNV
+1015 
-1028 VSIRGTVTSTSSN
+1028 
-1041 LKSVTVGVYDSNNK
+1041 
-1055 LVTGKTATPNAKTYN
+1055 
-1070 IRNLDAYVDFGSLKA
+1070 
-1085 GTYYYKVFA
+1085 
-1094 TNATTT
+1094 
-1100 NFPVVEQKFTVSAN
+1100 
-1114 GGTTSNTDTL
+1114 
-1124 SITGGTT
+1124 
-1131 VPNIK
+1131 
-1136 VGNTVVVQGTIQS
+1136 
-1149 KTSNITSLTVG
+1149 
-1160 VFDQNQKL
+1160 
-1168 VTGKTVHPNVRTY
+1168 
-1181 NVHNLDYYV
+1181 
-1190 NFGDLKA
+1190 
-1197 GTYYYKV
+1197 
-1204 IATNGAYTNQA
+1204 
-1215 VVNQKFTVSD
+1215 
-1225 GSSTTTDKLSMTG
+1225 TTTDKLSITG

-1265 SVTVGVYDSNNNLV
+1265 SVTVGVYDSNNKLV
-1279 TGKTVAPNAKTYNV
+1279 TGKTATPNAKTYNV
-1293 RNLDAYVSFGDLQ
+1293 RNLDAYVSFGD
-1306 AGTYYYR
+1306 
-1313 VFATN
+1313 
-1318 AANTNVA
+1318 
-1325 VVNQKFT
+1325 
-1332 VSDGS
+1332 
-1337 STTTDK
+1337 
-1343 LSMTGG
+1343 
-1349 VTIPNIKVGN
+1349 
-1359 VVSIRGTV
+1359 
-1367 TSASSNLKSVT
+1367 
-1378 AGVYDSNNKLVTG
+1378 
-1391 KTATPNA
+1391 
-1398 KTYNVSNLDAYVD
+1398 
-1411 FGSLKAGTYYYRV
+1411 LKAGTYYYRV

-1502 KTVKP
+1502 KTAKP

-1558 SAQNK
+1558 SAQSK

-1568 SGGTTIPN
+1568 SGGRTIPN

-1604 SSSGNLVTGKT
+1604 TASGNFVTGKT
-1615 VRPNA
+1615 VKPNA
-1620 KSYDIHQV
+1620 KSYDV
-1628 DAYVNF
+1628 SRLDNYVNF
-1634 NLLSPDTYYYSV
+1634 NILSADTYYYGI

-1660 QKFTVTK
+1660 QKFKVTE

>member
-1 MKASSE
+1 
-7 REWVLI
+7 
-13 LNVKFYIISYIFLI
+13 
-27 VFVRILPPVL
+27 
-37 RKKSGRN
+37 
-44 LQQSATEHI
+44 
-53 KQNALQKGRGIMK
+53 MK
-66 NQNQVKVFVSVF
+66 NQNQIKVFVSVF

-92 AAMESVPLATEQ
+92 AAMVSTPDPTEQ
-104 TEQVEEA
+104 TKEA
-111 VTETM
+111 VTEVL
-116 PEESAPSD
+116 PEEYAPAD
-124 FLSISSNDAI
+124 FLSISGNDAI
-134 PDIIQG
+134 PNIIQG
-140 TPIAINGVVKSD
+140 TPLAINGTVKSD

-209 NATNQNYTV
+209 NATNQNYIV

-224 VSSDPTVQ
+224 VFSDPTVQ

-277 YDSKHKMVTGKNAYP
+277 YDSNHKMVTGKNAYP

-327 ANYTVVNQKF
+327 TNYTVVNQKF
-337 IVSSSSTA
+337 TVSSSSSTA

-352 TNSATIPNITVGKA
+352 TNNATIPNIMVGKA

-390 NNTLITGNSA
+390 NNTLVTGNSA

-440 EAVNQKFTVSESG
+440 EAVNQKFIVSESG

-552 VVNQKFTVSGGST
+552 VVNQKFTVSDGST
-565 TTTDTL
+565 TTTDKL
-571 SMTGGVTIPNIK
+571 SMTGGI
-583 VGNVVSIR
+583 
-591 GTVTSAS
+591 
-598 SNLKSVTVGVYD
+598 
-610 SNNKLVTGKTVA
+610 
-622 PNAKTYNVRNLD
+622 
-634 AYVSFGNLKAGTY
+634 
-647 YYKVI
+647 
-652 ASNAANTNVAVVN
+652 
-665 QKFTVSDGSSTTTD
+665 
-679 KLSITGG
+679 
-686 VTIPNIKVGNV
+686 TIPNIKVGNV

-731 TPNAKTYNI
+731 TPNAKTYN
-740 RNLDAYVSF
+740 
-749 GDLKAGTYYYKVI
+749 
-762 ASNAANTNV
+762 
-771 AIVNQKFTVSDGSST
+771 
-786 TTDKLSITGGV
+786 
-797 TIPNIKVGN
+797 
-806 VVSIRGTVTS
+806 
-816 ASSNLKSVTV
+816 
-826 GVYDSSN
+826 
-833 KLVTGKTVAPNA
+833 
-845 KTYNVRNLDAY
+845 VRNLDAY
-856 VSFGDLKAG
+856 VSFGD
-865 TYYYKVITSNA
+865 
-876 ANTNVAVV
+876 
-884 NQKFTVSDG
+884 
-893 SSTTTDTL
+893 
-901 SITGGVTIPNIKI
+901 
-914 GNVVSIRGTVT
+914 
-925 SASSNLKSV
+925 
-934 TVGVY
+934 
-939 DSNNKLVTGKTVAPN
+939 
-954 AKTYNV
+954 
-960 RNLDA
+960 
-965 YVSFGD
+965 
-971 LKAGTYYYKV
+971 
-981 IASNAA
+981 
-987 NTNVAVVNQ
+987 
-996 KFTVSDGSSTTTTD
+996 
-1010 TLSIT
+1010 
-1015 GGVTIPNIKVGNV
+1015 
-1028 VSIRGTVTSTSSN
+1028 
-1041 LKSVTVGVYDSNNK
+1041 
-1055 LVTGKTATPNAKTYN
+1055 
-1070 IRNLDAYVDFGSLKA
+1070 
-1085 GTYYYKVFA
+1085 
-1094 TNATTT
+1094 
-1100 NFPVVEQKFTVSAN
+1100 
-1114 GGTTSNTDTL
+1114 
-1124 SITGGTT
+1124 
-1131 VPNIK
+1131 
-1136 VGNTVVVQGTIQS
+1136 
-1149 KTSNITSLTVG
+1149 
-1160 VFDQNQKL
+1160 
-1168 VTGKTVHPNVRTY
+1168 
-1181 NVHNLDYYV
+1181 
-1190 NFGDLKA
+1190 
-1197 GTYYYKV
+1197 
-1204 IATNGAYTNQA
+1204 
-1215 VVNQKFTVSD
+1215 
-1225 GSSTTTDKLSMTG
+1225 
-1238 GVTIPN
+1238 
-1244 IKVGNVVSIRGTVTS
+1244 
-1259 ASSNLK
+1259 
-1265 SVTVGVYDSNNNLV
+1265 
-1279 TGKTVAPNAKTYNV
+1279 
-1293 RNLDAYVSFGDLQ
+1293 
-1306 AGTYYYR
+1306 
-1313 VFATN
+1313 
-1318 AANTNVA
+1318 
-1325 VVNQKFT
+1325 
-1332 VSDGS
+1332 
-1337 STTTDK
+1337 
-1343 LSMTGG
+1343 
-1349 VTIPNIKVGN
+1349 
-1359 VVSIRGTV
+1359 
-1367 TSASSNLKSVT
+1367 
-1378 AGVYDSNNKLVTG
+1378 
-1391 KTATPNA
+1391 
-1398 KTYNVSNLDAYVD
+1398 
-1411 FGSLKAGTYYYRV
+1411 LKAGTYYYRV

-1502 KTVKP
+1502 KTAKP

-1558 SAQNK
+1558 SAQSK

-1591 ATSNITSLTVGVF
+1591 GTSNITSLTVGVF
-1604 SSSGNLVTGKT
+1604 TSSGNLVTGKT

-1634 NLLSPDTYYYSV
+1634 NLLSPDTYYYGV
-1646 IATNGSYQNQIVSY
+1646 VATNSSYQNQIVSY

>member
-1 MKASSE
+1 
-7 REWVLI
+7 
-13 LNVKFYIISYIFLI
+13 
-27 VFVRILPPVL
+27 
-37 RKKSGRN
+37 
-44 LQQSATEHI
+44 
-53 KQNALQKGRGIMK
+53 MK
-66 NQNQVKVFVSVF
+66 NQNQIKVFVSVF

-92 AAMESVPLATEQ
+92 AAMVSTPDPTEQ
-104 TEQVEEA
+104 TKEA
-111 VTETM
+111 VTEVL
-116 PEESAPSD
+116 PEEYAPAD
-124 FLSISSNDAI
+124 FLSISGNDAI
-134 PDIIQG
+134 PNIIQG
-140 TPIAINGVVKSD
+140 TPLAINGTVKSD
-152 FSKITVLTVGVY
+152 FSKITVLTAGVY
-164 NAAGEQVIG
+164 DATGKQVLG

-182 YDLQNL
+182 FNLQSL
-188 NDALPFENL
+188 NDDLPFETL

-209 NATNQNYTV
+209 NATNQNYIV

-277 YDSKHKMVTGKNAYP
+277 YDSNHKMVTGKNAYP

-327 ANYTVVNQKF
+327 TNYTVVNQKF
-337 IVSSSSTA
+337 TVSSSSTA

-352 TNSATIPNITVGKA
+352 TNNATIPNIMVGKA

-390 NNTLITGNSA
+390 NNTLVTGNSA

-405 TYNVANMDAAV
+405 IYNVANMDAAV

-440 EAVNQKFTVSESG
+440 EAVNQKFIVSESG

-552 VVNQKFTVSGGST
+552 VVNQKFTVSDDST
-565 TTTDTL
+565 TTTDKL
-571 SMTGGVTIPNIK
+571 SITGGVTIPNIK

-634 AYVSFGNLKAGTY
+634 AYVSFG
-647 YYKVI
+647 
-652 ASNAANTNVAVVN
+652 
-665 QKFTVSDGSSTTTD
+665 D
-679 KLSITGG
+679 
-686 VTIPNIKVGNV
+686 
-697 VSIRGT
+697 
-703 VTSASSNLKSVTV
+703 
-716 GVYDSNNKLVTGKTA
+716 
-731 TPNAKTYNI
+731 
-740 RNLDAYVSF
+740 
-749 GDLKAGTYYYKVI
+749 
-762 ASNAANTNV
+762 
-771 AIVNQKFTVSDGSST
+771 
-786 TTDKLSITGGV
+786 
-797 TIPNIKVGN
+797 
-806 VVSIRGTVTS
+806 
-816 ASSNLKSVTV
+816 
-826 GVYDSSN
+826 
-833 KLVTGKTVAPNA
+833 
-845 KTYNVRNLDAY
+845 
-856 VSFGDLKAG
+856 
-865 TYYYKVITSNA
+865 
-876 ANTNVAVV
+876 
-884 NQKFTVSDG
+884 
-893 SSTTTDTL
+893 
-901 SITGGVTIPNIKI
+901 
-914 GNVVSIRGTVT
+914 
-925 SASSNLKSV
+925 
-934 TVGVY
+934 
-939 DSNNKLVTGKTVAPN
+939 
-954 AKTYNV
+954 
-960 RNLDA
+960 
-965 YVSFGD
+965 
-971 LKAGTYYYKV
+971 
-981 IASNAA
+981 
-987 NTNVAVVNQ
+987 
-996 KFTVSDGSSTTTTD
+996 
-1010 TLSIT
+1010 
-1015 GGVTIPNIKVGNV
+1015 
-1028 VSIRGTVTSTSSN
+1028 
-1041 LKSVTVGVYDSNNK
+1041 
-1055 LVTGKTATPNAKTYN
+1055 
-1070 IRNLDAYVDFGSLKA
+1070 
-1085 GTYYYKVFA
+1085 
-1094 TNATTT
+1094 
-1100 NFPVVEQKFTVSAN
+1100 
-1114 GGTTSNTDTL
+1114 
-1124 SITGGTT
+1124 
-1131 VPNIK
+1131 
-1136 VGNTVVVQGTIQS
+1136 
-1149 KTSNITSLTVG
+1149 
-1160 VFDQNQKL
+1160 
-1168 VTGKTVHPNVRTY
+1168 
-1181 NVHNLDYYV
+1181 
-1190 NFGDLKA
+1190 
-1197 GTYYYKV
+1197 
-1204 IATNGAYTNQA
+1204 
-1215 VVNQKFTVSD
+1215 
-1225 GSSTTTDKLSMTG
+1225 
-1238 GVTIPN
+1238 
-1244 IKVGNVVSIRGTVTS
+1244 
-1259 ASSNLK
+1259 
-1265 SVTVGVYDSNNNLV
+1265 
-1279 TGKTVAPNAKTYNV
+1279 
-1293 RNLDAYVSFGDLQ
+1293 
-1306 AGTYYYR
+1306 
-1313 VFATN
+1313 
-1318 AANTNVA
+1318 
-1325 VVNQKFT
+1325 
-1332 VSDGS
+1332 
-1337 STTTDK
+1337 
-1343 LSMTGG
+1343 
-1349 VTIPNIKVGN
+1349 
-1359 VVSIRGTV
+1359 
-1367 TSASSNLKSVT
+1367 
-1378 AGVYDSNNKLVTG
+1378 
-1391 KTATPNA
+1391 
-1398 KTYNVSNLDAYVD
+1398 
-1411 FGSLKAGTYYYRV
+1411 LKAGTYYYRV

-1502 KTVKP
+1502 KTAKP

-1558 SAQNK
+1558 SSQSQ
-1563 DKLTL
+1563 DRLTL
-1568 SGGTTIPN
+1568 SGGRTIPN

-1591 ATSNITSLTVGVF
+1591 GTSNITSLTVGVF
-1604 SSSGNLVTGKT
+1604 TSSGNLVTGKT

-1634 NLLSPDTYYYSV
+1634 NLLSPDTYYYGV
-1646 IATNGSYQNQIVSY
+1646 IATNSSYQNQIVSY

>member
-1 MKASSE
+1 
-7 REWVLI
+7 
-13 LNVKFYIISYIFLI
+13 
-27 VFVRILPPVL
+27 
-37 RKKSGRN
+37 
-44 LQQSATEHI
+44 
-53 KQNALQKGRGIMK
+53 MK
-66 NQNQVKVFVSVF
+66 NQNQIKVFVSVF

-92 AAMESVPLATEQ
+92 AAMVSTPDPTEQ
-104 TEQVEEA
+104 TKEA
-111 VTETM
+111 VTEVL
-116 PEESAPSD
+116 PEEYAPAD
-124 FLSISSNDAI
+124 FLSISGNDAI
-134 PDIIQG
+134 PNIIQG
-140 TPIAINGVVKSD
+140 TPLAINGTVKSD

-209 NATNQNYTV
+209 NATNQNYIV

-224 VSSDPTVQ
+224 ISSDPTVQ
-232 VGATEDAITI
+232 VEATEDAITI

-277 YDSKHKMVTGKNAYP
+277 YDSNHKMVTGKNAYP

-315 YTYEITVTNGTH
+315 YTYEIIVTNGTH
-327 ANYTVVNQKF
+327 MNYTVVNQKF
-337 IVSSSSTA
+337 TVSSSSTA

-352 TNSATIPNITVGKA
+352 TNNATIPNIMVGKA

-390 NNTLITGNSA
+390 NNTLVTGNSA

-433 NAAHKDY
+433 NAAHKNY
-440 EAVNQKFTVSESG
+440 EAVNQKFIVSESG

-552 VVNQKFTVSGGST
+552 VVNQKFTVSDGST
-565 TTTDTL
+565 TTTDKL

-583 VGNVVSIR
+583 V
-591 GTVTSAS
+591 
-598 SNLKSVTVGVYD
+598 
-610 SNNKLVTGKTVA
+610 
-622 PNAKTYNVRNLD
+622 
-634 AYVSFGNLKAGTY
+634 
-647 YYKVI
+647 
-652 ASNAANTNVAVVN
+652 
-665 QKFTVSDGSSTTTD
+665 
-679 KLSITGG
+679 
-686 VTIPNIKVGNV
+686 
-697 VSIRGT
+697 
-703 VTSASSNLKSVTV
+703 
-716 GVYDSNNKLVTGKTA
+716 
-731 TPNAKTYNI
+731 
-740 RNLDAYVSF
+740 
-749 GDLKAGTYYYKVI
+749 
-762 ASNAANTNV
+762 
-771 AIVNQKFTVSDGSST
+771 
-786 TTDKLSITGGV
+786 
-797 TIPNIKVGN
+797 
-806 VVSIRGTVTS
+806 
-816 ASSNLKSVTV
+816 
-826 GVYDSSN
+826 
-833 KLVTGKTVAPNA
+833 
-845 KTYNVRNLDAY
+845 
-856 VSFGDLKAG
+856 
-865 TYYYKVITSNA
+865 
-876 ANTNVAVV
+876 
-884 NQKFTVSDG
+884 
-893 SSTTTDTL
+893 
-901 SITGGVTIPNIKI
+901 

-996 KFTVSDGSSTTTTD
+996 KFTVSDGST
-1010 TLSIT
+1010 
-1015 GGVTIPNIKVGNV
+1015 
-1028 VSIRGTVTSTSSN
+1028 
-1041 LKSVTVGVYDSNNK
+1041 
-1055 LVTGKTATPNAKTYN
+1055 
-1070 IRNLDAYVDFGSLKA
+1070 
-1085 GTYYYKVFA
+1085 
-1094 TNATTT
+1094 
-1100 NFPVVEQKFTVSAN
+1100 
-1114 GGTTSNTDTL
+1114 
-1124 SITGGTT
+1124 
-1131 VPNIK
+1131 
-1136 VGNTVVVQGTIQS
+1136 
-1149 KTSNITSLTVG
+1149 
-1160 VFDQNQKL
+1160 
-1168 VTGKTVHPNVRTY
+1168 
-1181 NVHNLDYYV
+1181 
-1190 NFGDLKA
+1190 
-1197 GTYYYKV
+1197 
-1204 IATNGAYTNQA
+1204 
-1215 VVNQKFTVSD
+1215 
-1225 GSSTTTDKLSMTG
+1225 TTTDKLSMTG

-1265 SVTVGVYDSNNNLV
+1265 SVTVGVYDSNNKLV
-1279 TGKTVAPNAKTYNV
+1279 TGKTATPNAKTYNV
-1293 RNLDAYVSFGDLQ
+1293 RNLDAYVSFGD
-1306 AGTYYYR
+1306 
-1313 VFATN
+1313 
-1318 AANTNVA
+1318 
-1325 VVNQKFT
+1325 
-1332 VSDGS
+1332 
-1337 STTTDK
+1337 
-1343 LSMTGG
+1343 
-1349 VTIPNIKVGN
+1349 
-1359 VVSIRGTV
+1359 
-1367 TSASSNLKSVT
+1367 
-1378 AGVYDSNNKLVTG
+1378 
-1391 KTATPNA
+1391 
-1398 KTYNVSNLDAYVD
+1398 
-1411 FGSLKAGTYYYRV
+1411 LKAGTYYYRV

-1502 KTVKP
+1502 KTAKP

-1558 SAQNK
+1558 SAQSK

-1591 ATSNITSLTVGVF
+1591 GTSNITSLTVGVF
-1604 SSSGNLVTGKT
+1604 TSSGNLVTGKT

-1634 NLLSPDTYYYSV
+1634 NLLSPDTYYYGV
-1646 IATNGSYQNQIVSY
+1646 VATNSSYQNQIVSY

>member
-1 MKASSE
+1 
-7 REWVLI
+7 
-13 LNVKFYIISYIFLI
+13 
-27 VFVRILPPVL
+27 
-37 RKKSGRN
+37 
-44 LQQSATEHI
+44 
-53 KQNALQKGRGIMK
+53 MK
-66 NQNQVKVFVSVF
+66 NQNQIKVFVSVF

-92 AAMESVPLATEQ
+92 AAMVSTPDPTEQ
-104 TEQVEEA
+104 TKEA
-111 VTETM
+111 VTEVL
-116 PEESAPSD
+116 PEEYASAD
-124 FLSISSNDAI
+124 FLSISGNDAI
-134 PDIIQG
+134 PNIIQG
-140 TPIAINGVVKSD
+140 TPLAINGTVKSD

-209 NATNQNYTV
+209 NATNQNYIV

-224 VSSDPTVQ
+224 ISSDPTVQ
-232 VGATEDAITI
+232 VEATEDAITI

-277 YDSKHKMVTGKNAYP
+277 YDSNHKMVTGKNAYP

-327 ANYTVVNQKF
+327 TNYTVVNQKF
-337 IVSSSSTA
+337 TVSSSSTA

-352 TNSATIPNITVGKA
+352 TNNATIPNIMVGKA

-390 NNTLITGNSA
+390 NNTLVTGNSA

-440 EAVNQKFTVSESG
+440 EAVNQKFIVSESG

-552 VVNQKFTVSGGST
+552 VVNQKFTVSDGST
-565 TTTDTL
+565 TTTDKL
-571 SMTGGVTIPNIK
+571 SM
-583 VGNVVSIR
+583 
-591 GTVTSAS
+591 
-598 SNLKSVTVGVYD
+598 
-610 SNNKLVTGKTVA
+610 
-622 PNAKTYNVRNLD
+622 
-634 AYVSFGNLKAGTY
+634 
-647 YYKVI
+647 
-652 ASNAANTNVAVVN
+652 
-665 QKFTVSDGSSTTTD
+665 
-679 KLSITGG
+679 TGG

-731 TPNAKTYNI
+731 TPNAKTYN
-740 RNLDAYVSF
+740 
-749 GDLKAGTYYYKVI
+749 
-762 ASNAANTNV
+762 
-771 AIVNQKFTVSDGSST
+771 
-786 TTDKLSITGGV
+786 
-797 TIPNIKVGN
+797 
-806 VVSIRGTVTS
+806 
-816 ASSNLKSVTV
+816 
-826 GVYDSSN
+826 
-833 KLVTGKTVAPNA
+833 
-845 KTYNVRNLDAY
+845 VRNLDAY
-856 VSFGDLKAG
+856 VSFGD
-865 TYYYKVITSNA
+865 
-876 ANTNVAVV
+876 
-884 NQKFTVSDG
+884 
-893 SSTTTDTL
+893 
-901 SITGGVTIPNIKI
+901 
-914 GNVVSIRGTVT
+914 
-925 SASSNLKSV
+925 
-934 TVGVY
+934 
-939 DSNNKLVTGKTVAPN
+939 
-954 AKTYNV
+954 
-960 RNLDA
+960 
-965 YVSFGD
+965 
-971 LKAGTYYYKV
+971 
-981 IASNAA
+981 
-987 NTNVAVVNQ
+987 
-996 KFTVSDGSSTTTTD
+996 
-1010 TLSIT
+1010 
-1015 GGVTIPNIKVGNV
+1015 
-1028 VSIRGTVTSTSSN
+1028 
-1041 LKSVTVGVYDSNNK
+1041 
-1055 LVTGKTATPNAKTYN
+1055 
-1070 IRNLDAYVDFGSLKA
+1070 
-1085 GTYYYKVFA
+1085 
-1094 TNATTT
+1094 
-1100 NFPVVEQKFTVSAN
+1100 
-1114 GGTTSNTDTL
+1114 
-1124 SITGGTT
+1124 
-1131 VPNIK
+1131 
-1136 VGNTVVVQGTIQS
+1136 
-1149 KTSNITSLTVG
+1149 
-1160 VFDQNQKL
+1160 
-1168 VTGKTVHPNVRTY
+1168 
-1181 NVHNLDYYV
+1181 
-1190 NFGDLKA
+1190 
-1197 GTYYYKV
+1197 
-1204 IATNGAYTNQA
+1204 
-1215 VVNQKFTVSD
+1215 
-1225 GSSTTTDKLSMTG
+1225 
-1238 GVTIPN
+1238 
-1244 IKVGNVVSIRGTVTS
+1244 
-1259 ASSNLK
+1259 
-1265 SVTVGVYDSNNNLV
+1265 
-1279 TGKTVAPNAKTYNV
+1279 
-1293 RNLDAYVSFGDLQ
+1293 
-1306 AGTYYYR
+1306 
-1313 VFATN
+1313 
-1318 AANTNVA
+1318 
-1325 VVNQKFT
+1325 
-1332 VSDGS
+1332 
-1337 STTTDK
+1337 
-1343 LSMTGG
+1343 
-1349 VTIPNIKVGN
+1349 
-1359 VVSIRGTV
+1359 
-1367 TSASSNLKSVT
+1367 
-1378 AGVYDSNNKLVTG
+1378 
-1391 KTATPNA
+1391 
-1398 KTYNVSNLDAYVD
+1398 
-1411 FGSLKAGTYYYRV
+1411 LKAGTYYYRV

-1448 TTASDTL
+1448 ATASDTL

-1502 KTVKP
+1502 KTAKP

-1558 SAQNK
+1558 SAQSK

-1591 ATSNITSLTVGVF
+1591 GTSNITSLTVGVF
-1604 SSSGNLVTGKT
+1604 TSSGNLVTGKT

-1634 NLLSPDTYYYSV
+1634 NLLSPDTYYYGV
-1646 IATNGSYQNQIVSY
+1646 VATNSSYQNQIVSY

>member
-1 MKASSE
+1 
-7 REWVLI
+7 
-13 LNVKFYIISYIFLI
+13 
-27 VFVRILPPVL
+27 
-37 RKKSGRN
+37 
-44 LQQSATEHI
+44 
-53 KQNALQKGRGIMK
+53 MK
-66 NQNQVKVFVSVF
+66 NQNQIKVFVSVF

-92 AAMESVPLATEQ
+92 AAMVSTPDPTEQ
-104 TEQVEEA
+104 TKEA
-111 VTETM
+111 VTEVL
-116 PEESAPSD
+116 PEEYAPAD
-124 FLSISSNDAI
+124 FLSISGNDAI
-134 PDIIQG
+134 PNIIQG
-140 TPIAINGVVKSD
+140 TPLAINGTVKSD
-152 FSKITVLTVGVY
+152 FSKITVLTAGVY
-164 NAAGEQVIG
+164 DATGKQVLG

-182 YDLQNL
+182 FNLQSL
-188 NDALPFENL
+188 NDDLPFETL

-209 NATNQNYTV
+209 NATNQNYIV

-277 YDSKHKMVTGKNAYP
+277 YDSNHKMVTGKNAYP

-327 ANYTVVNQKF
+327 TNYTVVNQKF
-337 IVSSSSTA
+337 TVSSSSTA

-352 TNSATIPNITVGKA
+352 TNNATIPNIMVGKA

-390 NNTLITGNSA
+390 NNTLVTGNSA

-405 TYNVANMDAAV
+405 IYNVANMDAAV

-440 EAVNQKFTVSESG
+440 EAVNQKFIVSESG

-552 VVNQKFTVSGGST
+552 VVNQKFTVSDDST
-565 TTTDTL
+565 
-571 SMTGGVTIPNIK
+571 
-583 VGNVVSIR
+583 
-591 GTVTSAS
+591 
-598 SNLKSVTVGVYD
+598 
-610 SNNKLVTGKTVA
+610 
-622 PNAKTYNVRNLD
+622 
-634 AYVSFGNLKAGTY
+634 
-647 YYKVI
+647 
-652 ASNAANTNVAVVN
+652 
-665 QKFTVSDGSSTTTD
+665 TTTD

-731 TPNAKTYNI
+731 TPNAKTYN
-740 RNLDAYVSF
+740 
-749 GDLKAGTYYYKVI
+749 
-762 ASNAANTNV
+762 
-771 AIVNQKFTVSDGSST
+771 
-786 TTDKLSITGGV
+786 
-797 TIPNIKVGN
+797 
-806 VVSIRGTVTS
+806 
-816 ASSNLKSVTV
+816 
-826 GVYDSSN
+826 
-833 KLVTGKTVAPNA
+833 
-845 KTYNVRNLDAY
+845 VRNLDAY
-856 VSFGDLKAG
+856 VSFGD
-865 TYYYKVITSNA
+865 
-876 ANTNVAVV
+876 
-884 NQKFTVSDG
+884 
-893 SSTTTDTL
+893 
-901 SITGGVTIPNIKI
+901 
-914 GNVVSIRGTVT
+914 
-925 SASSNLKSV
+925 
-934 TVGVY
+934 
-939 DSNNKLVTGKTVAPN
+939 
-954 AKTYNV
+954 
-960 RNLDA
+960 
-965 YVSFGD
+965 
-971 LKAGTYYYKV
+971 
-981 IASNAA
+981 
-987 NTNVAVVNQ
+987 
-996 KFTVSDGSSTTTTD
+996 
-1010 TLSIT
+1010 
-1015 GGVTIPNIKVGNV
+1015 
-1028 VSIRGTVTSTSSN
+1028 
-1041 LKSVTVGVYDSNNK
+1041 
-1055 LVTGKTATPNAKTYN
+1055 
-1070 IRNLDAYVDFGSLKA
+1070 
-1085 GTYYYKVFA
+1085 
-1094 TNATTT
+1094 
-1100 NFPVVEQKFTVSAN
+1100 
-1114 GGTTSNTDTL
+1114 
-1124 SITGGTT
+1124 
-1131 VPNIK
+1131 
-1136 VGNTVVVQGTIQS
+1136 
-1149 KTSNITSLTVG
+1149 
-1160 VFDQNQKL
+1160 
-1168 VTGKTVHPNVRTY
+1168 
-1181 NVHNLDYYV
+1181 
-1190 NFGDLKA
+1190 
-1197 GTYYYKV
+1197 
-1204 IATNGAYTNQA
+1204 
-1215 VVNQKFTVSD
+1215 
-1225 GSSTTTDKLSMTG
+1225 
-1238 GVTIPN
+1238 
-1244 IKVGNVVSIRGTVTS
+1244 
-1259 ASSNLK
+1259 
-1265 SVTVGVYDSNNNLV
+1265 
-1279 TGKTVAPNAKTYNV
+1279 
-1293 RNLDAYVSFGDLQ
+1293 
-1306 AGTYYYR
+1306 
-1313 VFATN
+1313 
-1318 AANTNVA
+1318 
-1325 VVNQKFT
+1325 
-1332 VSDGS
+1332 
-1337 STTTDK
+1337 
-1343 LSMTGG
+1343 
-1349 VTIPNIKVGN
+1349 
-1359 VVSIRGTV
+1359 
-1367 TSASSNLKSVT
+1367 
-1378 AGVYDSNNKLVTG
+1378 
-1391 KTATPNA
+1391 
-1398 KTYNVSNLDAYVD
+1398 
-1411 FGSLKAGTYYYRV
+1411 LKAGTYYYRV

-1502 KTVKP
+1502 KTAKP

-1558 SAQNK
+1558 SAQSK

-1591 ATSNITSLTVGVF
+1591 GTSNITSLTVGVF
-1604 SSSGNLVTGKT
+1604 TSSGNLVTGKT

-1634 NLLSPDTYYYSV
+1634 NLLSPDTYYYGV

-1660 QKFTVTK
+1660 QKFKVTE

>member
-1 MKASSE
+1 
-7 REWVLI
+7 
-13 LNVKFYIISYIFLI
+13 
-27 VFVRILPPVL
+27 
-37 RKKSGRN
+37 
-44 LQQSATEHI
+44 
-53 KQNALQKGRGIMK
+53 MK
-66 NQNQVKVFVSVF
+66 NQNQIKVFVSVF

-92 AAMESVPLATEQ
+92 AAMVSTPDPTEQ
-104 TEQVEEA
+104 TKEA
-111 VTETM
+111 VTEVL
-116 PEESAPSD
+116 PEEYASAD
-124 FLSISSNDAI
+124 FLSISGNDAI
-134 PDIIQG
+134 PNIIQG
-140 TPIAINGVVKSD
+140 TPLAINGTVKSD

-209 NATNQNYTV
+209 NATNQNYIV

-224 VSSDPTVQ
+224 ISSDPTVQ
-232 VGATEDAITI
+232 VEATEDAITI

-277 YDSKHKMVTGKNAYP
+277 YDSNHKMVTGKNAYP

-327 ANYTVVNQKF
+327 TNYTVVNQKF
-337 IVSSSSTA
+337 TVSSSSTA

-352 TNSATIPNITVGKA
+352 TNNATIPNIMVGKA

-390 NNTLITGNSA
+390 NNTLVTGNSA

-440 EAVNQKFTVSESG
+440 EAVNQKFIVSESG

-501 DGTSVTGRTVV
+501 DGTSVTGRTIV

-552 VVNQKFTVSGGST
+552 VVNQKFTVSDGST
-565 TTTDTL
+565 TATDKL

-610 SNNKLVTGKTVA
+610 SNNKLVTGKTV
-622 PNAKTYNVRNLD
+622 
-634 AYVSFGNLKAGTY
+634 
-647 YYKVI
+647 
-652 ASNAANTNVAVVN
+652 
-665 QKFTVSDGSSTTTD
+665 
-679 KLSITGG
+679 
-686 VTIPNIKVGNV
+686 
-697 VSIRGT
+697 
-703 VTSASSNLKSVTV
+703 
-716 GVYDSNNKLVTGKTA
+716 

-771 AIVNQKFTVSDGSST
+771 A
-786 TTDKLSITGGV
+786 
-797 TIPNIKVGN
+797 
-806 VVSIRGTVTS
+806 
-816 ASSNLKSVTV
+816 
-826 GVYDSSN
+826 
-833 KLVTGKTVAPNA
+833 
-845 KTYNVRNLDAY
+845 
-856 VSFGDLKAG
+856 
-865 TYYYKVITSNA
+865 
-876 ANTNVAVV
+876 VV

-893 SSTTTDTL
+893 STTTTDKL
-901 SITGGVTIPNIKI
+901 SMTGGVTIPNIKI

-939 DSNNKLVTGKTVAPN
+939 DSNNKLVTGKTATPN

-971 LKAGTYYYKV
+971 
-981 IASNAA
+981 
-987 NTNVAVVNQ
+987 
-996 KFTVSDGSSTTTTD
+996 
-1010 TLSIT
+1010 
-1015 GGVTIPNIKVGNV
+1015 
-1028 VSIRGTVTSTSSN
+1028 
-1041 LKSVTVGVYDSNNK
+1041 
-1055 LVTGKTATPNAKTYN
+1055 
-1070 IRNLDAYVDFGSLKA
+1070 
-1085 GTYYYKVFA
+1085 
-1094 TNATTT
+1094 
-1100 NFPVVEQKFTVSAN
+1100 
-1114 GGTTSNTDTL
+1114 
-1124 SITGGTT
+1124 
-1131 VPNIK
+1131 
-1136 VGNTVVVQGTIQS
+1136 
-1149 KTSNITSLTVG
+1149 
-1160 VFDQNQKL
+1160 
-1168 VTGKTVHPNVRTY
+1168 
-1181 NVHNLDYYV
+1181 
-1190 NFGDLKA
+1190 
-1197 GTYYYKV
+1197 
-1204 IATNGAYTNQA
+1204 
-1215 VVNQKFTVSD
+1215 
-1225 GSSTTTDKLSMTG
+1225 
-1238 GVTIPN
+1238 
-1244 IKVGNVVSIRGTVTS
+1244 
-1259 ASSNLK
+1259 
-1265 SVTVGVYDSNNNLV
+1265 
-1279 TGKTVAPNAKTYNV
+1279 
-1293 RNLDAYVSFGDLQ
+1293 
-1306 AGTYYYR
+1306 
-1313 VFATN
+1313 
-1318 AANTNVA
+1318 
-1325 VVNQKFT
+1325 
-1332 VSDGS
+1332 
-1337 STTTDK
+1337 
-1343 LSMTGG
+1343 
-1349 VTIPNIKVGN
+1349 
-1359 VVSIRGTV
+1359 
-1367 TSASSNLKSVT
+1367 
-1378 AGVYDSNNKLVTG
+1378 
-1391 KTATPNA
+1391 
-1398 KTYNVSNLDAYVD
+1398 
-1411 FGSLKAGTYYYRV
+1411 LKAGTYYYRV

-1502 KTVKP
+1502 KTAKP

-1558 SAQNK
+1558 SAQSK

-1591 ATSNITSLTVGVF
+1591 GTSNITSLTVGVF
-1604 SSSGNLVTGKT
+1604 TSSGNLVTGKT

-1634 NLLSPDTYYYSV
+1634 NLLSPDTYYYGV
-1646 IATNGSYQNQIVSY
+1646 VATNSSYQNQIVSY

>member
-7 REWVLI
+7 RGWVLI

-27 VFVRILPPVL
+27 VFVRILSPVL

-53 KQNALQKGRGIMK
+53 EQNALQKGRGIMK

-104 TEQVEEA
+104 TEQMEEA

-116 PEESAPSD
+116 PEESLSSD
-124 FLSISSNDAI
+124 ALSISSNDAI

-197 QAGTYQYRVTAS
+197 QAGTYQYCVTAS
-209 NATNQNYTV
+209 NATNQNYIV

-277 YDSKHKMVTGKNAYP
+277 YDSNHKMVTGKNAYP

-327 ANYTVVNQKF
+327 TNYTVVNQKF
-337 IVSSSSTA
+337 AVSSSSTA

-352 TNSATIPNITVGKA
+352 TNNATIPNIMVGKA

-390 NNTLITGNSA
+390 NNTLVTGNSA

-416 KFGNLKAGT
+416 KFGNLKAGI

-518 DVSKIDPYVKFGGLS
+518 DVSKIDSYVKFGGLS

-552 VVNQKFTVSGGST
+552 VVNQKFIVSDGST
-565 TTTDTL
+565 TTTDKL
-571 SMTGGVTIPNIK
+571 SM
-583 VGNVVSIR
+583 
-591 GTVTSAS
+591 
-598 SNLKSVTVGVYD
+598 
-610 SNNKLVTGKTVA
+610 
-622 PNAKTYNVRNLD
+622 
-634 AYVSFGNLKAGTY
+634 
-647 YYKVI
+647 
-652 ASNAANTNVAVVN
+652 
-665 QKFTVSDGSSTTTD
+665 
-679 KLSITGG
+679 TGG

-731 TPNAKTYNI
+731 TPNAKTYN
-740 RNLDAYVSF
+740 
-749 GDLKAGTYYYKVI
+749 
-762 ASNAANTNV
+762 
-771 AIVNQKFTVSDGSST
+771 
-786 TTDKLSITGGV
+786 
-797 TIPNIKVGN
+797 
-806 VVSIRGTVTS
+806 
-816 ASSNLKSVTV
+816 
-826 GVYDSSN
+826 
-833 KLVTGKTVAPNA
+833 
-845 KTYNVRNLDAY
+845 VRNLDAY
-856 VSFGDLKAG
+856 VNFG
-865 TYYYKVITSNA
+865 N
-876 ANTNVAVV
+876 
-884 NQKFTVSDG
+884 
-893 SSTTTDTL
+893 
-901 SITGGVTIPNIKI
+901 
-914 GNVVSIRGTVT
+914 
-925 SASSNLKSV
+925 
-934 TVGVY
+934 
-939 DSNNKLVTGKTVAPN
+939 
-954 AKTYNV
+954 
-960 RNLDA
+960 
-965 YVSFGD
+965 

-996 KFTVSDGSSTTTTD
+996 KFTVSDGST
-1010 TLSIT
+1010 
-1015 GGVTIPNIKVGNV
+1015 
-1028 VSIRGTVTSTSSN
+1028 
-1041 LKSVTVGVYDSNNK
+1041 
-1055 LVTGKTATPNAKTYN
+1055 
-1070 IRNLDAYVDFGSLKA
+1070 
-1085 GTYYYKVFA
+1085 
-1094 TNATTT
+1094 
-1100 NFPVVEQKFTVSAN
+1100 
-1114 GGTTSNTDTL
+1114 
-1124 SITGGTT
+1124 
-1131 VPNIK
+1131 
-1136 VGNTVVVQGTIQS
+1136 
-1149 KTSNITSLTVG
+1149 
-1160 VFDQNQKL
+1160 
-1168 VTGKTVHPNVRTY
+1168 
-1181 NVHNLDYYV
+1181 
-1190 NFGDLKA
+1190 
-1197 GTYYYKV
+1197 
-1204 IATNGAYTNQA
+1204 
-1215 VVNQKFTVSD
+1215 
-1225 GSSTTTDKLSMTG
+1225 TTTDKLSMTG

-1265 SVTVGVYDSNNNLV
+1265 SVTVGVYDSNNKLV
-1279 TGKTVAPNAKTYNV
+1279 TGKTATPNAKTYNV
-1293 RNLDAYVSFGDLQ
+1293 RNLDAYVNFGNLK
-1306 AGTYYYR
+1306 AGTYYYK
-1313 VFATN
+1313 VIASN

-1337 STTTDK
+1337 TTTTDK

-1378 AGVYDSNNKLVTG
+1378 VGVYDSNNKLVTG

-1398 KTYNVSNLDAYVD
+1398 KTYNVRNLDAYVS
-1411 FGSLKAGTYYYRV
+1411 FGDLKAGTYYYRV

-1502 KTVKP
+1502 KTAKP

-1558 SAQNK
+1558 SAQSK

-1591 ATSNITSLTVGVF
+1591 GTSNITSLTVGVF
-1604 SSSGNLVTGKT
+1604 TSSGNLVTGKT

-1634 NLLSPDTYYYSV
+1634 NLLSPDTYYYGV
-1646 IATNGSYQNQIVSY
+1646 VATNSSYQNQIVSY

>member
-1 MKASSE
+1 
-7 REWVLI
+7 
-13 LNVKFYIISYIFLI
+13 
-27 VFVRILPPVL
+27 
-37 RKKSGRN
+37 
-44 LQQSATEHI
+44 
-53 KQNALQKGRGIMK
+53 MK
-66 NQNQVKVFVSVF
+66 NQNQIKVFVSVF

-92 AAMESVPLATEQ
+92 AAMVSTPDPTEQ
-104 TEQVEEA
+104 TKEA
-111 VTETM
+111 VTEVL
-116 PEESAPSD
+116 PEEYAPAD
-124 FLSISSNDAI
+124 FLSISGNDAI
-134 PDIIQG
+134 PNIIQG
-140 TPIAINGVVKSD
+140 TPLAINGTVKSD

-209 NATNQNYTV
+209 NATNQNYIV

-224 VSSDPTVQ
+224 ISSDPTVQ
-232 VGATEDAITI
+232 VEATEDAITI

-277 YDSKHKMVTGKNAYP
+277 YDSNHKMVTGKNAYP

-315 YTYEITVTNGTH
+315 YTYEIIVTNGTH
-327 ANYTVVNQKF
+327 MNYTVVNQKF
-337 IVSSSSTA
+337 TVSSSSTA

-352 TNSATIPNITVGKA
+352 TNNATIPNIMVGKA

-390 NNTLITGNSA
+390 NNTLVTGNSA

-440 EAVNQKFTVSESG
+440 EAVNQKFIVSESG

-501 DGTSVTGRTVV
+501 DGTSVTGRTIV

-552 VVNQKFTVSGGST
+552 VVNQKFTVSDGST
-565 TTTDTL
+565 TTTDKL

-583 VGNVVSIR
+583 V
-591 GTVTSAS
+591 
-598 SNLKSVTVGVYD
+598 
-610 SNNKLVTGKTVA
+610 
-622 PNAKTYNVRNLD
+622 
-634 AYVSFGNLKAGTY
+634 
-647 YYKVI
+647 
-652 ASNAANTNVAVVN
+652 
-665 QKFTVSDGSSTTTD
+665 
-679 KLSITGG
+679 
-686 VTIPNIKVGNV
+686 
-697 VSIRGT
+697 
-703 VTSASSNLKSVTV
+703 
-716 GVYDSNNKLVTGKTA
+716 
-731 TPNAKTYNI
+731 
-740 RNLDAYVSF
+740 
-749 GDLKAGTYYYKVI
+749 
-762 ASNAANTNV
+762 
-771 AIVNQKFTVSDGSST
+771 
-786 TTDKLSITGGV
+786 
-797 TIPNIKVGN
+797 
-806 VVSIRGTVTS
+806 
-816 ASSNLKSVTV
+816 
-826 GVYDSSN
+826 
-833 KLVTGKTVAPNA
+833 
-845 KTYNVRNLDAY
+845 
-856 VSFGDLKAG
+856 
-865 TYYYKVITSNA
+865 
-876 ANTNVAVV
+876 
-884 NQKFTVSDG
+884 
-893 SSTTTDTL
+893 
-901 SITGGVTIPNIKI
+901 

-996 KFTVSDGSSTTTTD
+996 KFTVSDGST
-1010 TLSIT
+1010 
-1015 GGVTIPNIKVGNV
+1015 
-1028 VSIRGTVTSTSSN
+1028 
-1041 LKSVTVGVYDSNNK
+1041 
-1055 LVTGKTATPNAKTYN
+1055 
-1070 IRNLDAYVDFGSLKA
+1070 
-1085 GTYYYKVFA
+1085 
-1094 TNATTT
+1094 
-1100 NFPVVEQKFTVSAN
+1100 
-1114 GGTTSNTDTL
+1114 
-1124 SITGGTT
+1124 
-1131 VPNIK
+1131 
-1136 VGNTVVVQGTIQS
+1136 
-1149 KTSNITSLTVG
+1149 
-1160 VFDQNQKL
+1160 
-1168 VTGKTVHPNVRTY
+1168 
-1181 NVHNLDYYV
+1181 
-1190 NFGDLKA
+1190 
-1197 GTYYYKV
+1197 
-1204 IATNGAYTNQA
+1204 
-1215 VVNQKFTVSD
+1215 
-1225 GSSTTTDKLSMTG
+1225 TTTDKLSMTG

-1265 SVTVGVYDSNNNLV
+1265 SVTVGVYDSNNKLV

-1293 RNLDAYVSFGDLQ
+1293 RNLDAYVSFGD
-1306 AGTYYYR
+1306 
-1313 VFATN
+1313 
-1318 AANTNVA
+1318 
-1325 VVNQKFT
+1325 
-1332 VSDGS
+1332 
-1337 STTTDK
+1337 
-1343 LSMTGG
+1343 
-1349 VTIPNIKVGN
+1349 
-1359 VVSIRGTV
+1359 
-1367 TSASSNLKSVT
+1367 
-1378 AGVYDSNNKLVTG
+1378 
-1391 KTATPNA
+1391 
-1398 KTYNVSNLDAYVD
+1398 
-1411 FGSLKAGTYYYRV
+1411 LKAGTYYYRV

-1502 KTVKP
+1502 KTAKP

-1558 SAQNK
+1558 SAQSK

-1591 ATSNITSLTVGVF
+1591 GTSNITSLTVGVF
-1604 SSSGNLVTGKT
+1604 TSSGNLVTGKT

-1634 NLLSPDTYYYSV
+1634 NLLSPDTYYYGV
-1646 IATNGSYQNQIVSY
+1646 VATNSSYQNQIVSY
-1660 QKFTVTK
+1660 QKFKVTE

>member
-1 MKASSE
+1 
-7 REWVLI
+7 
-13 LNVKFYIISYIFLI
+13 
-27 VFVRILPPVL
+27 
-37 RKKSGRN
+37 
-44 LQQSATEHI
+44 
-53 KQNALQKGRGIMK
+53 MK
-66 NQNQVKVFVSVF
+66 NQNQIKVFVSVF

-92 AAMESVPLATEQ
+92 AAMVSTPDPTEQ
-104 TEQVEEA
+104 TKEA
-111 VTETM
+111 VTEVL
-116 PEESAPSD
+116 PEEYASAD
-124 FLSISSNDAI
+124 FLSISGNDAI
-134 PDIIQG
+134 PNIIQG
-140 TPIAINGVVKSD
+140 TPLAINGTVKSD

-209 NATNQNYTV
+209 NATNQNYIV

-224 VSSDPTVQ
+224 ISSDPTVQ
-232 VGATEDAITI
+232 VEATEDAITI

-277 YDSKHKMVTGKNAYP
+277 YDSNHKMVTGKNAYP

-315 YTYEITVTNGTH
+315 YTYEIIVTNGTH
-327 ANYTVVNQKF
+327 MNYTVVNQKF
-337 IVSSSSTA
+337 TVSSSSTA

-352 TNSATIPNITVGKA
+352 TNNATIPNIMVGKA

-390 NNTLITGNSA
+390 NNTLVTGNSA

-440 EAVNQKFTVSESG
+440 EAVNQKFIVSESG

-501 DGTSVTGRTVV
+501 DGTSVTGRTIV

-552 VVNQKFTVSGGST
+552 VVNQKFTVSDGST
-565 TTTDTL
+565 TTTDKL

-610 SNNKLVTGKTVA
+610 SNNKLVTGKTVT

-634 AYVSFGNLKAGTY
+634 AYVSFGDLKAGTY

-665 QKFTVSDGSSTTTD
+665 QKFTVSDGSTTTTD

-731 TPNAKTYNI
+731 TPNAKTYN
-740 RNLDAYVSF
+740 
-749 GDLKAGTYYYKVI
+749 
-762 ASNAANTNV
+762 
-771 AIVNQKFTVSDGSST
+771 
-786 TTDKLSITGGV
+786 
-797 TIPNIKVGN
+797 
-806 VVSIRGTVTS
+806 
-816 ASSNLKSVTV
+816 
-826 GVYDSSN
+826 
-833 KLVTGKTVAPNA
+833 
-845 KTYNVRNLDAY
+845 VRNLDAY
-856 VSFGDLKAG
+856 VSFGD
-865 TYYYKVITSNA
+865 
-876 ANTNVAVV
+876 
-884 NQKFTVSDG
+884 
-893 SSTTTDTL
+893 
-901 SITGGVTIPNIKI
+901 
-914 GNVVSIRGTVT
+914 
-925 SASSNLKSV
+925 
-934 TVGVY
+934 
-939 DSNNKLVTGKTVAPN
+939 
-954 AKTYNV
+954 
-960 RNLDA
+960 
-965 YVSFGD
+965 
-971 LKAGTYYYKV
+971 
-981 IASNAA
+981 
-987 NTNVAVVNQ
+987 
-996 KFTVSDGSSTTTTD
+996 
-1010 TLSIT
+1010 
-1015 GGVTIPNIKVGNV
+1015 
-1028 VSIRGTVTSTSSN
+1028 
-1041 LKSVTVGVYDSNNK
+1041 
-1055 LVTGKTATPNAKTYN
+1055 
-1070 IRNLDAYVDFGSLKA
+1070 
-1085 GTYYYKVFA
+1085 
-1094 TNATTT
+1094 
-1100 NFPVVEQKFTVSAN
+1100 
-1114 GGTTSNTDTL
+1114 
-1124 SITGGTT
+1124 
-1131 VPNIK
+1131 
-1136 VGNTVVVQGTIQS
+1136 
-1149 KTSNITSLTVG
+1149 
-1160 VFDQNQKL
+1160 
-1168 VTGKTVHPNVRTY
+1168 
-1181 NVHNLDYYV
+1181 
-1190 NFGDLKA
+1190 
-1197 GTYYYKV
+1197 
-1204 IATNGAYTNQA
+1204 
-1215 VVNQKFTVSD
+1215 
-1225 GSSTTTDKLSMTG
+1225 
-1238 GVTIPN
+1238 
-1244 IKVGNVVSIRGTVTS
+1244 
-1259 ASSNLK
+1259 
-1265 SVTVGVYDSNNNLV
+1265 
-1279 TGKTVAPNAKTYNV
+1279 
-1293 RNLDAYVSFGDLQ
+1293 
-1306 AGTYYYR
+1306 
-1313 VFATN
+1313 
-1318 AANTNVA
+1318 
-1325 VVNQKFT
+1325 
-1332 VSDGS
+1332 
-1337 STTTDK
+1337 
-1343 LSMTGG
+1343 
-1349 VTIPNIKVGN
+1349 
-1359 VVSIRGTV
+1359 
-1367 TSASSNLKSVT
+1367 
-1378 AGVYDSNNKLVTG
+1378 
-1391 KTATPNA
+1391 
-1398 KTYNVSNLDAYVD
+1398 
-1411 FGSLKAGTYYYRV
+1411 LKAGTYYYRV

-1502 KTVKP
+1502 KTAKP

-1558 SAQNK
+1558 SAQSK

-1604 SSSGNLVTGKT
+1604 TSSGNLVTGKT

-1620 KSYDIHQV
+1620 KSYDIRQV
-1628 DAYVNF
+1628 DMYVNF

-1646 IATNGSYQNQIVSY
+1646 IATNGSYQNQVISY
-1660 QKFTVTK
+1660 QQFTVTQ

>member
-1 MKASSE
+1 
-7 REWVLI
+7 
-13 LNVKFYIISYIFLI
+13 
-27 VFVRILPPVL
+27 
-37 RKKSGRN
+37 
-44 LQQSATEHI
+44 
-53 KQNALQKGRGIMK
+53 MK
-66 NQNQVKVFVSVF
+66 NQNQIKVFVSVF

-104 TEQVEEA
+104 TEQMEEA

-116 PEESAPSD
+116 PEESLSSD
-124 FLSISSNDAI
+124 ALSISSNDAI

-140 TPIAINGVVKSD
+140 TPLAINGVVKSD

-209 NATNQNYTV
+209 NATNQNYIV

-277 YDSKHKMVTGKNAYP
+277 YDSNHKMVTGKNAYP

-327 ANYTVVNQKF
+327 TNYTVVNQKF
-337 IVSSSSTA
+337 TVSSSSTA

-352 TNSATIPNITVGKA
+352 TNNATIPNIMVGKA

-390 NNTLITGNSA
+390 NNTLVTGNSA

-440 EAVNQKFTVSESG
+440 EVVNQKFIVSESG

-552 VVNQKFTVSGGST
+552 VVNQKFTVSDDST
-565 TTTDTL
+565 
-571 SMTGGVTIPNIK
+571 
-583 VGNVVSIR
+583 
-591 GTVTSAS
+591 
-598 SNLKSVTVGVYD
+598 
-610 SNNKLVTGKTVA
+610 
-622 PNAKTYNVRNLD
+622 
-634 AYVSFGNLKAGTY
+634 
-647 YYKVI
+647 
-652 ASNAANTNVAVVN
+652 
-665 QKFTVSDGSSTTTD
+665 TTTD

-686 VTIPNIKVGNV
+686 VTIPNIKV
-697 VSIRGT
+697 
-703 VTSASSNLKSVTV
+703 
-716 GVYDSNNKLVTGKTA
+716 
-731 TPNAKTYNI
+731 
-740 RNLDAYVSF
+740 
-749 GDLKAGTYYYKVI
+749 
-762 ASNAANTNV
+762 
-771 AIVNQKFTVSDGSST
+771 
-786 TTDKLSITGGV
+786 
-797 TIPNIKVGN
+797 
-806 VVSIRGTVTS
+806 
-816 ASSNLKSVTV
+816 
-826 GVYDSSN
+826 
-833 KLVTGKTVAPNA
+833 
-845 KTYNVRNLDAY
+845 
-856 VSFGDLKAG
+856 
-865 TYYYKVITSNA
+865 
-876 ANTNVAVV
+876 
-884 NQKFTVSDG
+884 
-893 SSTTTDTL
+893 
-901 SITGGVTIPNIKI
+901 

-996 KFTVSDGSSTTTTD
+996 KFTVSDGST
-1010 TLSIT
+1010 
-1015 GGVTIPNIKVGNV
+1015 
-1028 VSIRGTVTSTSSN
+1028 
-1041 LKSVTVGVYDSNNK
+1041 
-1055 LVTGKTATPNAKTYN
+1055 
-1070 IRNLDAYVDFGSLKA
+1070 
-1085 GTYYYKVFA
+1085 
-1094 TNATTT
+1094 
-1100 NFPVVEQKFTVSAN
+1100 
-1114 GGTTSNTDTL
+1114 
-1124 SITGGTT
+1124 
-1131 VPNIK
+1131 
-1136 VGNTVVVQGTIQS
+1136 
-1149 KTSNITSLTVG
+1149 
-1160 VFDQNQKL
+1160 
-1168 VTGKTVHPNVRTY
+1168 
-1181 NVHNLDYYV
+1181 
-1190 NFGDLKA
+1190 
-1197 GTYYYKV
+1197 
-1204 IATNGAYTNQA
+1204 
-1215 VVNQKFTVSD
+1215 
-1225 GSSTTTDKLSMTG
+1225 TTTDKLSMTG
-1238 GVTIPN
+1238 GITIPN

-1265 SVTVGVYDSNNNLV
+1265 SVTVGVYDSNNKLV
-1279 TGKTVAPNAKTYNV
+1279 TGKTATPNAKTYNV
-1293 RNLDAYVSFGDLQ
+1293 RNLDAYVSFGD
-1306 AGTYYYR
+1306 
-1313 VFATN
+1313 
-1318 AANTNVA
+1318 
-1325 VVNQKFT
+1325 
-1332 VSDGS
+1332 
-1337 STTTDK
+1337 
-1343 LSMTGG
+1343 
-1349 VTIPNIKVGN
+1349 
-1359 VVSIRGTV
+1359 
-1367 TSASSNLKSVT
+1367 
-1378 AGVYDSNNKLVTG
+1378 
-1391 KTATPNA
+1391 
-1398 KTYNVSNLDAYVD
+1398 
-1411 FGSLKAGTYYYRV
+1411 LKAGTYYYRV

-1502 KTVKP
+1502 KTAKP

-1551 QVKAKSG
+1551 RVKAKSG
-1558 SAQNK
+1558 SAQSK

-1591 ATSNITSLTVGVF
+1591 GTSNITSLTVGVF
-1604 SSSGNLVTGKT
+1604 TSSGNLVTGKT

-1634 NLLSPDTYYYSV
+1634 NLLSPDTYYYGV
-1646 IATNGSYQNQIVSY
+1646 VATNSSYQNQIVSY

>member
-1 MKASSE
+1 
-7 REWVLI
+7 
-13 LNVKFYIISYIFLI
+13 
-27 VFVRILPPVL
+27 
-37 RKKSGRN
+37 
-44 LQQSATEHI
+44 
-53 KQNALQKGRGIMK
+53 MK
-66 NQNQVKVFVSVF
+66 NQNQIKVFVSVF

-92 AAMESVPLATEQ
+92 AAMVSTPDPTEQ
-104 TEQVEEA
+104 TKEA
-111 VTETM
+111 VTEVL
-116 PEESAPSD
+116 PEEYASAD
-124 FLSISSNDAI
+124 FLSISGNDAI
-134 PDIIQG
+134 PNIIQG
-140 TPIAINGVVKSD
+140 TPLAINGTVKSD

-209 NATNQNYTV
+209 NATNQNYIV

-224 VSSDPTVQ
+224 ISSDPTVQ
-232 VGATEDAITI
+232 VEATEDAITI

-277 YDSKHKMVTGKNAYP
+277 YDSNHKMVTGKNAYP

-315 YTYEITVTNGTH
+315 YTYEIIVTNGTH
-327 ANYTVVNQKF
+327 MNYTVVNQKF
-337 IVSSSSTA
+337 TVSSSSTA

-352 TNSATIPNITVGKA
+352 TNNATIPNIMVGKA

-390 NNTLITGNSA
+390 NNTLVTGNSA

-440 EAVNQKFTVSESG
+440 EAVNQKFIVSESG

-501 DGTSVTGRTVV
+501 DGTSVTGRTIV

-552 VVNQKFTVSGGST
+552 VVNQKFTVSDGST
-565 TTTDTL
+565 TTTDKL

-583 VGNVVSIR
+583 V
-591 GTVTSAS
+591 
-598 SNLKSVTVGVYD
+598 
-610 SNNKLVTGKTVA
+610 
-622 PNAKTYNVRNLD
+622 
-634 AYVSFGNLKAGTY
+634 
-647 YYKVI
+647 
-652 ASNAANTNVAVVN
+652 
-665 QKFTVSDGSSTTTD
+665 
-679 KLSITGG
+679 
-686 VTIPNIKVGNV
+686 
-697 VSIRGT
+697 
-703 VTSASSNLKSVTV
+703 
-716 GVYDSNNKLVTGKTA
+716 
-731 TPNAKTYNI
+731 
-740 RNLDAYVSF
+740 
-749 GDLKAGTYYYKVI
+749 
-762 ASNAANTNV
+762 
-771 AIVNQKFTVSDGSST
+771 
-786 TTDKLSITGGV
+786 
-797 TIPNIKVGN
+797 
-806 VVSIRGTVTS
+806 
-816 ASSNLKSVTV
+816 
-826 GVYDSSN
+826 
-833 KLVTGKTVAPNA
+833 
-845 KTYNVRNLDAY
+845 
-856 VSFGDLKAG
+856 
-865 TYYYKVITSNA
+865 
-876 ANTNVAVV
+876 
-884 NQKFTVSDG
+884 
-893 SSTTTDTL
+893 
-901 SITGGVTIPNIKI
+901 

-996 KFTVSDGSSTTTTD
+996 KFTVSDGSSTTT
-1010 TLSIT
+1010 
-1015 GGVTIPNIKVGNV
+1015 
-1028 VSIRGTVTSTSSN
+1028 
-1041 LKSVTVGVYDSNNK
+1041 
-1055 LVTGKTATPNAKTYN
+1055 
-1070 IRNLDAYVDFGSLKA
+1070 
-1085 GTYYYKVFA
+1085 
-1094 TNATTT
+1094 
-1100 NFPVVEQKFTVSAN
+1100 
-1114 GGTTSNTDTL
+1114 
-1124 SITGGTT
+1124 
-1131 VPNIK
+1131 
-1136 VGNTVVVQGTIQS
+1136 
-1149 KTSNITSLTVG
+1149 
-1160 VFDQNQKL
+1160 
-1168 VTGKTVHPNVRTY
+1168 
-1181 NVHNLDYYV
+1181 
-1190 NFGDLKA
+1190 
-1197 GTYYYKV
+1197 
-1204 IATNGAYTNQA
+1204 
-1215 VVNQKFTVSD
+1215 
-1225 GSSTTTDKLSMTG
+1225 DKLSMTG

-1265 SVTVGVYDSNNNLV
+1265 SVTVGVYDSNNKLV
-1279 TGKTVAPNAKTYNV
+1279 TGKTATPNAKTYNV
-1293 RNLDAYVSFGDLQ
+1293 RNLDAYVSFGD
-1306 AGTYYYR
+1306 
-1313 VFATN
+1313 
-1318 AANTNVA
+1318 
-1325 VVNQKFT
+1325 
-1332 VSDGS
+1332 
-1337 STTTDK
+1337 
-1343 LSMTGG
+1343 
-1349 VTIPNIKVGN
+1349 
-1359 VVSIRGTV
+1359 
-1367 TSASSNLKSVT
+1367 
-1378 AGVYDSNNKLVTG
+1378 
-1391 KTATPNA
+1391 
-1398 KTYNVSNLDAYVD
+1398 
-1411 FGSLKAGTYYYRV
+1411 LKAGTYYYRV

-1502 KTVKP
+1502 KTAKP

-1558 SAQNK
+1558 SAQSK

-1591 ATSNITSLTVGVF
+1591 GTSNITSLTVGVF

-1634 NLLSPDTYYYSV
+1634 NLLSPDTYYYGV
-1646 IATNGSYQNQIVSY
+1646 VATNSSYQNQIVSY

>member
-1 MKASSE
+1 
-7 REWVLI
+7 
-13 LNVKFYIISYIFLI
+13 
-27 VFVRILPPVL
+27 
-37 RKKSGRN
+37 
-44 LQQSATEHI
+44 
-53 KQNALQKGRGIMK
+53 MK
-66 NQNQVKVFVSVF
+66 NQNQIKVFVSVF

-92 AAMESVPLATEQ
+92 AAMVSTPDPTEQ
-104 TEQVEEA
+104 TKEA
-111 VTETM
+111 VTEVL
-116 PEESAPSD
+116 PEEYAPAD
-124 FLSISSNDAI
+124 FLSISGNDAI
-134 PDIIQG
+134 PNIIQG
-140 TPIAINGVVKSD
+140 TPLAINGTVKSD
-152 FSKITVLTVGVY
+152 FSKITVLTAGVY
-164 NAAGEQVIG
+164 DATGKQVLG

-182 YDLQNL
+182 FNLQSL
-188 NDALPFENL
+188 NDDLPFETL
-197 QAGTYQYRVTAS
+197 QAGTYHYRVTAS
-209 NATNQNYTV
+209 NATHQDFTV

-277 YDSKHKMVTGKNAYP
+277 YDSNHKMVTGKNAYP

-327 ANYTVVNQKF
+327 TNYTVVNQKF
-337 IVSSSSTA
+337 TVSSSSTA

-352 TNSATIPNITVGKA
+352 TNNATIPNIMVGKA

-390 NNTLITGNSA
+390 NNTLVTGNSA

-440 EAVNQKFTVSESG
+440 EAVNQKFIVSESG

-552 VVNQKFTVSGGST
+552 VVNQKFTVSDGST
-565 TTTDTL
+565 
-571 SMTGGVTIPNIK
+571 
-583 VGNVVSIR
+583 
-591 GTVTSAS
+591 
-598 SNLKSVTVGVYD
+598 
-610 SNNKLVTGKTVA
+610 
-622 PNAKTYNVRNLD
+622 
-634 AYVSFGNLKAGTY
+634 
-647 YYKVI
+647 
-652 ASNAANTNVAVVN
+652 
-665 QKFTVSDGSSTTTD
+665 TTTD

-686 VTIPNIKVGNV
+686 VTIPNIKV
-697 VSIRGT
+697 
-703 VTSASSNLKSVTV
+703 
-716 GVYDSNNKLVTGKTA
+716 
-731 TPNAKTYNI
+731 
-740 RNLDAYVSF
+740 
-749 GDLKAGTYYYKVI
+749 
-762 ASNAANTNV
+762 
-771 AIVNQKFTVSDGSST
+771 
-786 TTDKLSITGGV
+786 
-797 TIPNIKVGN
+797 
-806 VVSIRGTVTS
+806 
-816 ASSNLKSVTV
+816 
-826 GVYDSSN
+826 
-833 KLVTGKTVAPNA
+833 
-845 KTYNVRNLDAY
+845 
-856 VSFGDLKAG
+856 
-865 TYYYKVITSNA
+865 
-876 ANTNVAVV
+876 
-884 NQKFTVSDG
+884 
-893 SSTTTDTL
+893 
-901 SITGGVTIPNIKI
+901 

-996 KFTVSDGSSTTTTD
+996 KFTVSDGSTTTM
-1010 TLSIT
+1010 
-1015 GGVTIPNIKVGNV
+1015 
-1028 VSIRGTVTSTSSN
+1028 
-1041 LKSVTVGVYDSNNK
+1041 
-1055 LVTGKTATPNAKTYN
+1055 
-1070 IRNLDAYVDFGSLKA
+1070 
-1085 GTYYYKVFA
+1085 
-1094 TNATTT
+1094 
-1100 NFPVVEQKFTVSAN
+1100 
-1114 GGTTSNTDTL
+1114 
-1124 SITGGTT
+1124 
-1131 VPNIK
+1131 
-1136 VGNTVVVQGTIQS
+1136 
-1149 KTSNITSLTVG
+1149 
-1160 VFDQNQKL
+1160 
-1168 VTGKTVHPNVRTY
+1168 
-1181 NVHNLDYYV
+1181 
-1190 NFGDLKA
+1190 
-1197 GTYYYKV
+1197 
-1204 IATNGAYTNQA
+1204 
-1215 VVNQKFTVSD
+1215 
-1225 GSSTTTDKLSMTG
+1225 DKLSMTG

-1265 SVTVGVYDSNNNLV
+1265 SVTVGVYDSNNKLV
-1279 TGKTVAPNAKTYNV
+1279 TGKTATPNAKTYNV
-1293 RNLDAYVSFGDLQ
+1293 RNLDAYVSFGD
-1306 AGTYYYR
+1306 
-1313 VFATN
+1313 
-1318 AANTNVA
+1318 
-1325 VVNQKFT
+1325 
-1332 VSDGS
+1332 
-1337 STTTDK
+1337 
-1343 LSMTGG
+1343 
-1349 VTIPNIKVGN
+1349 
-1359 VVSIRGTV
+1359 
-1367 TSASSNLKSVT
+1367 
-1378 AGVYDSNNKLVTG
+1378 
-1391 KTATPNA
+1391 
-1398 KTYNVSNLDAYVD
+1398 
-1411 FGSLKAGTYYYRV
+1411 LKAGTYYYRV

-1502 KTVKP
+1502 KTAKP

-1558 SAQNK
+1558 SAQSK

-1604 SSSGNLVTGKT
+1604 TSSGNLVTGKT

-1634 NLLSPDTYYYSV
+1634 NLLSPDTYYYGV
-1646 IATNGSYQNQIVSY
+1646 VATNSSYQNQIVSY

>member
-1 MKASSE
+1 
-7 REWVLI
+7 
-13 LNVKFYIISYIFLI
+13 
-27 VFVRILPPVL
+27 
-37 RKKSGRN
+37 
-44 LQQSATEHI
+44 
-53 KQNALQKGRGIMK
+53 MK
-66 NQNQVKVFVSVF
+66 NQNQIKVFVSVF

-92 AAMESVPLATEQ
+92 AAMVSTPDPTEQ
-104 TEQVEEA
+104 TKEA
-111 VTETM
+111 VTEVL
-116 PEESAPSD
+116 PEEYASAD
-124 FLSISSNDAI
+124 FLSISGNDAI
-134 PDIIQG
+134 PNIIQG
-140 TPIAINGVVKSD
+140 TPLAINGTVKSD

-209 NATNQNYTV
+209 NATNQNYIV

-224 VSSDPTVQ
+224 ISSDPTVQ
-232 VGATEDAITI
+232 VEATEDAITI

-277 YDSKHKMVTGKNAYP
+277 YDSNHKMVTGKNAYP

-327 ANYTVVNQKF
+327 TNYTVVNQKF
-337 IVSSSSTA
+337 TVSSSSTA

-352 TNSATIPNITVGKA
+352 TNNATIPNIMVGKA

-390 NNTLITGNSA
+390 NNTLVTGNSA

-440 EAVNQKFTVSESG
+440 EAVNQKFIVSESG

-501 DGTSVTGRTVV
+501 DGTSVTGRTIV

-533 AGTYYYKVLVT
+533 SGTYYYKILVT

-552 VVNQKFTVSGGST
+552 VVNQKFTVSDGST
-565 TTTDTL
+565 TTTDKL

-583 VGNVVSIR
+583 V
-591 GTVTSAS
+591 
-598 SNLKSVTVGVYD
+598 
-610 SNNKLVTGKTVA
+610 
-622 PNAKTYNVRNLD
+622 
-634 AYVSFGNLKAGTY
+634 
-647 YYKVI
+647 
-652 ASNAANTNVAVVN
+652 
-665 QKFTVSDGSSTTTD
+665 
-679 KLSITGG
+679 
-686 VTIPNIKVGNV
+686 
-697 VSIRGT
+697 
-703 VTSASSNLKSVTV
+703 
-716 GVYDSNNKLVTGKTA
+716 
-731 TPNAKTYNI
+731 
-740 RNLDAYVSF
+740 
-749 GDLKAGTYYYKVI
+749 
-762 ASNAANTNV
+762 
-771 AIVNQKFTVSDGSST
+771 
-786 TTDKLSITGGV
+786 
-797 TIPNIKVGN
+797 
-806 VVSIRGTVTS
+806 
-816 ASSNLKSVTV
+816 
-826 GVYDSSN
+826 
-833 KLVTGKTVAPNA
+833 
-845 KTYNVRNLDAY
+845 
-856 VSFGDLKAG
+856 
-865 TYYYKVITSNA
+865 
-876 ANTNVAVV
+876 
-884 NQKFTVSDG
+884 
-893 SSTTTDTL
+893 
-901 SITGGVTIPNIKI
+901 

-996 KFTVSDGSSTTTTD
+996 KFTVSDGST
-1010 TLSIT
+1010 
-1015 GGVTIPNIKVGNV
+1015 
-1028 VSIRGTVTSTSSN
+1028 
-1041 LKSVTVGVYDSNNK
+1041 
-1055 LVTGKTATPNAKTYN
+1055 
-1070 IRNLDAYVDFGSLKA
+1070 
-1085 GTYYYKVFA
+1085 
-1094 TNATTT
+1094 
-1100 NFPVVEQKFTVSAN
+1100 
-1114 GGTTSNTDTL
+1114 
-1124 SITGGTT
+1124 
-1131 VPNIK
+1131 
-1136 VGNTVVVQGTIQS
+1136 
-1149 KTSNITSLTVG
+1149 
-1160 VFDQNQKL
+1160 
-1168 VTGKTVHPNVRTY
+1168 
-1181 NVHNLDYYV
+1181 
-1190 NFGDLKA
+1190 
-1197 GTYYYKV
+1197 
-1204 IATNGAYTNQA
+1204 
-1215 VVNQKFTVSD
+1215 
-1225 GSSTTTDKLSMTG
+1225 TTTDKLSITG

-1265 SVTVGVYDSNNNLV
+1265 SVTVGVYDSNNKLV
-1279 TGKTVAPNAKTYNV
+1279 TGKTATPNAKTYNV
-1293 RNLDAYVSFGDLQ
+1293 RNLDAYVSFGD
-1306 AGTYYYR
+1306 
-1313 VFATN
+1313 
-1318 AANTNVA
+1318 
-1325 VVNQKFT
+1325 
-1332 VSDGS
+1332 
-1337 STTTDK
+1337 
-1343 LSMTGG
+1343 
-1349 VTIPNIKVGN
+1349 
-1359 VVSIRGTV
+1359 
-1367 TSASSNLKSVT
+1367 
-1378 AGVYDSNNKLVTG
+1378 
-1391 KTATPNA
+1391 
-1398 KTYNVSNLDAYVD
+1398 
-1411 FGSLKAGTYYYRV
+1411 LKAGTYYYRV

-1502 KTVKP
+1502 KTAKP

-1558 SAQNK
+1558 SAQSK

-1591 ATSNITSLTVGVF
+1591 GTSNITSLTVGVF

-1634 NLLSPDTYYYSV
+1634 NLLSPDTYYYGV
-1646 IATNGSYQNQIVSY
+1646 VATNSSYQNQIVSY

>member
-1 MKASSE
+1 
-7 REWVLI
+7 
-13 LNVKFYIISYIFLI
+13 
-27 VFVRILPPVL
+27 
-37 RKKSGRN
+37 
-44 LQQSATEHI
+44 
-53 KQNALQKGRGIMK
+53 MK
-66 NQNQVKVFVSVF
+66 NQNQIKVFVSVF

-92 AAMESVPLATEQ
+92 AAMVSTPDPTEQ
-104 TEQVEEA
+104 TKEA
-111 VTETM
+111 VTEVL
-116 PEESAPSD
+116 PEEYAPAD
-124 FLSISSNDAI
+124 FLSISGNDAI
-134 PDIIQG
+134 PNIIQG
-140 TPIAINGVVKSD
+140 TPLAINGTVKSD
-152 FSKITVLTVGVY
+152 FSKITVLTAGVY
-164 NAAGEQVIG
+164 DATGKQVLG

-182 YDLQNL
+182 FNLQSL
-188 NDALPFENL
+188 NDDLPFETL
-197 QAGTYQYRVTAS
+197 QAGTYHYRVTAS
-209 NATNQNYTV
+209 NATHQDFTV

-277 YDSKHKMVTGKNAYP
+277 YDSNHKMVTGKNAYP

-327 ANYTVVNQKF
+327 TNYTVVNQKF
-337 IVSSSSTA
+337 TVSSSSTA

-352 TNSATIPNITVGKA
+352 TNNATIPNIMVGKA

-390 NNTLITGNSA
+390 NNTLVTGNSA

-440 EAVNQKFTVSESG
+440 EAVNQKFIVSESG

-552 VVNQKFTVSGGST
+552 VVNQKFTVSDDST
-565 TTTDTL
+565 TTTDKL
-571 SMTGGVTIPNIK
+571 SITGGVTIPNIK

-591 GTVTSAS
+591 GTVASAS

-634 AYVSFGNLKAGTY
+634 AYVRFGDLKAGTY

-665 QKFTVSDGSSTTTD
+665 QKFTVSDGSTTTTD

-731 TPNAKTYNI
+731 TPNAKTYN
-740 RNLDAYVSF
+740 
-749 GDLKAGTYYYKVI
+749 
-762 ASNAANTNV
+762 
-771 AIVNQKFTVSDGSST
+771 
-786 TTDKLSITGGV
+786 
-797 TIPNIKVGN
+797 
-806 VVSIRGTVTS
+806 
-816 ASSNLKSVTV
+816 
-826 GVYDSSN
+826 
-833 KLVTGKTVAPNA
+833 
-845 KTYNVRNLDAY
+845 VRNLDAY
-856 VSFGDLKAG
+856 VSFGD
-865 TYYYKVITSNA
+865 
-876 ANTNVAVV
+876 
-884 NQKFTVSDG
+884 
-893 SSTTTDTL
+893 
-901 SITGGVTIPNIKI
+901 
-914 GNVVSIRGTVT
+914 
-925 SASSNLKSV
+925 
-934 TVGVY
+934 
-939 DSNNKLVTGKTVAPN
+939 
-954 AKTYNV
+954 
-960 RNLDA
+960 
-965 YVSFGD
+965 
-971 LKAGTYYYKV
+971 
-981 IASNAA
+981 
-987 NTNVAVVNQ
+987 
-996 KFTVSDGSSTTTTD
+996 
-1010 TLSIT
+1010 
-1015 GGVTIPNIKVGNV
+1015 
-1028 VSIRGTVTSTSSN
+1028 
-1041 LKSVTVGVYDSNNK
+1041 
-1055 LVTGKTATPNAKTYN
+1055 
-1070 IRNLDAYVDFGSLKA
+1070 
-1085 GTYYYKVFA
+1085 
-1094 TNATTT
+1094 
-1100 NFPVVEQKFTVSAN
+1100 
-1114 GGTTSNTDTL
+1114 
-1124 SITGGTT
+1124 
-1131 VPNIK
+1131 
-1136 VGNTVVVQGTIQS
+1136 
-1149 KTSNITSLTVG
+1149 
-1160 VFDQNQKL
+1160 
-1168 VTGKTVHPNVRTY
+1168 
-1181 NVHNLDYYV
+1181 
-1190 NFGDLKA
+1190 
-1197 GTYYYKV
+1197 
-1204 IATNGAYTNQA
+1204 
-1215 VVNQKFTVSD
+1215 
-1225 GSSTTTDKLSMTG
+1225 
-1238 GVTIPN
+1238 
-1244 IKVGNVVSIRGTVTS
+1244 
-1259 ASSNLK
+1259 
-1265 SVTVGVYDSNNNLV
+1265 
-1279 TGKTVAPNAKTYNV
+1279 
-1293 RNLDAYVSFGDLQ
+1293 
-1306 AGTYYYR
+1306 
-1313 VFATN
+1313 
-1318 AANTNVA
+1318 
-1325 VVNQKFT
+1325 
-1332 VSDGS
+1332 
-1337 STTTDK
+1337 
-1343 LSMTGG
+1343 
-1349 VTIPNIKVGN
+1349 
-1359 VVSIRGTV
+1359 
-1367 TSASSNLKSVT
+1367 
-1378 AGVYDSNNKLVTG
+1378 
-1391 KTATPNA
+1391 
-1398 KTYNVSNLDAYVD
+1398 
-1411 FGSLKAGTYYYRV
+1411 LKAGTYYYRV

-1438 QKFTVSANGS
+1438 QKFKVSANGS

-1502 KTVKP
+1502 KTAKP

-1558 SAQNK
+1558 SAQSK

-1591 ATSNITSLTVGVF
+1591 GTSNITSLTVGVF
-1604 SSSGNLVTGKT
+1604 TSSGNLVTGKT

-1634 NLLSPDTYYYSV
+1634 NLLSPDTYYYGV
-1646 IATNGSYQNQIVSY
+1646 VATNSSYQNQIVSY
-1660 QKFTVTK
+1660 QKFKVTE

>member
-1 MKASSE
+1 
-7 REWVLI
+7 
-13 LNVKFYIISYIFLI
+13 
-27 VFVRILPPVL
+27 
-37 RKKSGRN
+37 
-44 LQQSATEHI
+44 
-53 KQNALQKGRGIMK
+53 MK
-66 NQNQVKVFVSVF
+66 NQNQIKVFVSVF

-92 AAMESVPLATEQ
+92 AAMVSTPDPTEQ
-104 TEQVEEA
+104 TKEA
-111 VTETM
+111 VTEVL
-116 PEESAPSD
+116 PEEYAPAD
-124 FLSISSNDAI
+124 FLSISGNDAI
-134 PDIIQG
+134 PNIIQG
-140 TPIAINGVVKSD
+140 TPLAINGTVKSD
-152 FSKITVLTVGVY
+152 FSKITVLTAGVY
-164 NAAGEQVIG
+164 DATGKQVLG

-182 YDLQNL
+182 FNLQSL
-188 NDALPFENL
+188 NDDLPFETL

-209 NATNQNYTV
+209 NATNQNYIV

-277 YDSKHKMVTGKNAYP
+277 YDSNHKMVTGKNAYP

-327 ANYTVVNQKF
+327 TNYTVVNQKF
-337 IVSSSSTA
+337 TVSSSSSTA

-352 TNSATIPNITVGKA
+352 TNNATIPNIMVGKA

-390 NNTLITGNSA
+390 NNTLVTGNSA

-440 EAVNQKFTVSESG
+440 EAVNQKFIVSKSG

-552 VVNQKFTVSGGST
+552 VVNQKFTVSDGST
-565 TTTDTL
+565 
-571 SMTGGVTIPNIK
+571 
-583 VGNVVSIR
+583 
-591 GTVTSAS
+591 
-598 SNLKSVTVGVYD
+598 
-610 SNNKLVTGKTVA
+610 
-622 PNAKTYNVRNLD
+622 
-634 AYVSFGNLKAGTY
+634 
-647 YYKVI
+647 
-652 ASNAANTNVAVVN
+652 
-665 QKFTVSDGSSTTTD
+665 TTTD

-686 VTIPNIKVGNV
+686 VTIPNIKV
-697 VSIRGT
+697 
-703 VTSASSNLKSVTV
+703 
-716 GVYDSNNKLVTGKTA
+716 
-731 TPNAKTYNI
+731 
-740 RNLDAYVSF
+740 
-749 GDLKAGTYYYKVI
+749 
-762 ASNAANTNV
+762 
-771 AIVNQKFTVSDGSST
+771 
-786 TTDKLSITGGV
+786 
-797 TIPNIKVGN
+797 
-806 VVSIRGTVTS
+806 
-816 ASSNLKSVTV
+816 
-826 GVYDSSN
+826 
-833 KLVTGKTVAPNA
+833 
-845 KTYNVRNLDAY
+845 
-856 VSFGDLKAG
+856 
-865 TYYYKVITSNA
+865 
-876 ANTNVAVV
+876 
-884 NQKFTVSDG
+884 
-893 SSTTTDTL
+893 
-901 SITGGVTIPNIKI
+901 

-996 KFTVSDGSSTTTTD
+996 KFTVSDGST
-1010 TLSIT
+1010 
-1015 GGVTIPNIKVGNV
+1015 
-1028 VSIRGTVTSTSSN
+1028 
-1041 LKSVTVGVYDSNNK
+1041 
-1055 LVTGKTATPNAKTYN
+1055 
-1070 IRNLDAYVDFGSLKA
+1070 
-1085 GTYYYKVFA
+1085 
-1094 TNATTT
+1094 
-1100 NFPVVEQKFTVSAN
+1100 
-1114 GGTTSNTDTL
+1114 
-1124 SITGGTT
+1124 
-1131 VPNIK
+1131 
-1136 VGNTVVVQGTIQS
+1136 
-1149 KTSNITSLTVG
+1149 
-1160 VFDQNQKL
+1160 
-1168 VTGKTVHPNVRTY
+1168 
-1181 NVHNLDYYV
+1181 
-1190 NFGDLKA
+1190 
-1197 GTYYYKV
+1197 
-1204 IATNGAYTNQA
+1204 
-1215 VVNQKFTVSD
+1215 
-1225 GSSTTTDKLSMTG
+1225 TTTDKLSITG

-1265 SVTVGVYDSNNNLV
+1265 SVTVGVYDSNNKLV
-1279 TGKTVAPNAKTYNV
+1279 TGKTATPNAKTYNV
-1293 RNLDAYVSFGDLQ
+1293 RNLDAYVSFGD
-1306 AGTYYYR
+1306 
-1313 VFATN
+1313 
-1318 AANTNVA
+1318 
-1325 VVNQKFT
+1325 
-1332 VSDGS
+1332 
-1337 STTTDK
+1337 
-1343 LSMTGG
+1343 
-1349 VTIPNIKVGN
+1349 
-1359 VVSIRGTV
+1359 
-1367 TSASSNLKSVT
+1367 
-1378 AGVYDSNNKLVTG
+1378 
-1391 KTATPNA
+1391 
-1398 KTYNVSNLDAYVD
+1398 
-1411 FGSLKAGTYYYRV
+1411 LKAGTYYYRV

-1438 QKFTVSANGS
+1438 QKFTVSANES

-1502 KTVKP
+1502 KTAKP

-1551 QVKAKSG
+1551 QVKAKNG
-1558 SAQNK
+1558 SSQSQ
-1563 DKLTL
+1563 DRLTL
-1568 SGGTTIPN
+1568 SGGRTIPN

-1591 ATSNITSLTVGVF
+1591 GTSNITSLTVGVF
-1604 SSSGNLVTGKT
+1604 TSSGNLVTGKT

-1634 NLLSPDTYYYSV
+1634 NLLSPDTYYYGV
-1646 IATNGSYQNQIVSY
+1646 VATNSSYQNQIVSY

>member
-1 MKASSE
+1 
-7 REWVLI
+7 
-13 LNVKFYIISYIFLI
+13 
-27 VFVRILPPVL
+27 
-37 RKKSGRN
+37 
-44 LQQSATEHI
+44 
-53 KQNALQKGRGIMK
+53 MK
-66 NQNQVKVFVSVF
+66 NQNQIKVFVSVF

-92 AAMESVPLATEQ
+92 AAMVSTPDPTEQ
-104 TEQVEEA
+104 TKEA
-111 VTETM
+111 VTEVL
-116 PEESAPSD
+116 PEEYAPAD
-124 FLSISSNDAI
+124 FLSISGNDAI
-134 PDIIQG
+134 PNIIQG
-140 TPIAINGVVKSD
+140 TPLAINGTVKSD

-209 NATNQNYTV
+209 NATNQNYIV

-224 VSSDPTVQ
+224 ISSDPTVQ
-232 VGATEDAITI
+232 VEATEDAITI

-277 YDSKHKMVTGKNAYP
+277 YDSNHKMVTGKNAYP

-327 ANYTVVNQKF
+327 TNYTVVNQKF
-337 IVSSSSTA
+337 TVSSSSTA

-352 TNSATIPNITVGKA
+352 TNNATIPNIMVGKA

-390 NNTLITGNSA
+390 NNTLVTGNSA

-433 NAAHKDY
+433 NASHKDY
-440 EAVNQKFTVSESG
+440 EAVNQKFIVSESG

-552 VVNQKFTVSGGST
+552 VVNQKFTVSDGST
-565 TTTDTL
+565 
-571 SMTGGVTIPNIK
+571 
-583 VGNVVSIR
+583 
-591 GTVTSAS
+591 
-598 SNLKSVTVGVYD
+598 
-610 SNNKLVTGKTVA
+610 
-622 PNAKTYNVRNLD
+622 
-634 AYVSFGNLKAGTY
+634 
-647 YYKVI
+647 
-652 ASNAANTNVAVVN
+652 
-665 QKFTVSDGSSTTTD
+665 TTTD

-686 VTIPNIKVGNV
+686 VTIPNIKV
-697 VSIRGT
+697 
-703 VTSASSNLKSVTV
+703 
-716 GVYDSNNKLVTGKTA
+716 
-731 TPNAKTYNI
+731 
-740 RNLDAYVSF
+740 
-749 GDLKAGTYYYKVI
+749 
-762 ASNAANTNV
+762 
-771 AIVNQKFTVSDGSST
+771 
-786 TTDKLSITGGV
+786 
-797 TIPNIKVGN
+797 
-806 VVSIRGTVTS
+806 
-816 ASSNLKSVTV
+816 
-826 GVYDSSN
+826 
-833 KLVTGKTVAPNA
+833 
-845 KTYNVRNLDAY
+845 
-856 VSFGDLKAG
+856 
-865 TYYYKVITSNA
+865 
-876 ANTNVAVV
+876 
-884 NQKFTVSDG
+884 
-893 SSTTTDTL
+893 
-901 SITGGVTIPNIKI
+901 

-996 KFTVSDGSSTTTTD
+996 KFTVSDGST
-1010 TLSIT
+1010 
-1015 GGVTIPNIKVGNV
+1015 
-1028 VSIRGTVTSTSSN
+1028 
-1041 LKSVTVGVYDSNNK
+1041 
-1055 LVTGKTATPNAKTYN
+1055 
-1070 IRNLDAYVDFGSLKA
+1070 
-1085 GTYYYKVFA
+1085 
-1094 TNATTT
+1094 
-1100 NFPVVEQKFTVSAN
+1100 
-1114 GGTTSNTDTL
+1114 
-1124 SITGGTT
+1124 
-1131 VPNIK
+1131 
-1136 VGNTVVVQGTIQS
+1136 
-1149 KTSNITSLTVG
+1149 
-1160 VFDQNQKL
+1160 
-1168 VTGKTVHPNVRTY
+1168 
-1181 NVHNLDYYV
+1181 
-1190 NFGDLKA
+1190 
-1197 GTYYYKV
+1197 
-1204 IATNGAYTNQA
+1204 
-1215 VVNQKFTVSD
+1215 
-1225 GSSTTTDKLSMTG
+1225 TTTDKLSITG

-1265 SVTVGVYDSNNNLV
+1265 SVTVGVYDSNNKLV

-1293 RNLDAYVSFGDLQ
+1293 RNLDAYVSFGD
-1306 AGTYYYR
+1306 
-1313 VFATN
+1313 
-1318 AANTNVA
+1318 
-1325 VVNQKFT
+1325 
-1332 VSDGS
+1332 
-1337 STTTDK
+1337 
-1343 LSMTGG
+1343 
-1349 VTIPNIKVGN
+1349 
-1359 VVSIRGTV
+1359 
-1367 TSASSNLKSVT
+1367 
-1378 AGVYDSNNKLVTG
+1378 
-1391 KTATPNA
+1391 
-1398 KTYNVSNLDAYVD
+1398 
-1411 FGSLKAGTYYYRV
+1411 LKAGTYYYRV

-1502 KTVKP
+1502 KTAKP

-1558 SAQNK
+1558 SAQSK

-1591 ATSNITSLTVGVF
+1591 GTSNITSLTVGVF
-1604 SSSGNLVTGKT
+1604 TSSGNLVTGKT

-1634 NLLSPDTYYYSV
+1634 NLLSPDTYYYGV
-1646 IATNGSYQNQIVSY
+1646 VATNSSYQNQIVSY
-1660 QKFTVTK
+1660 QKFKVTE